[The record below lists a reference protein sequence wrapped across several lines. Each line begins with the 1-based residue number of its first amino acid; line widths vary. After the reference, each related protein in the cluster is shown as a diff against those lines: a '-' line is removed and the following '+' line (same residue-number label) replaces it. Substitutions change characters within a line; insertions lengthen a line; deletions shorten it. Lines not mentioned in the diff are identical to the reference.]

1 MFTIR
6 KEYMDKR
13 YNSPGR
19 RAIVA
24 GLMAATLLSNV
35 SGVAKYAYAETTPTA
50 QIKTTNVDLAK
61 LKLQKLNLNMNDYE
75 VIHKDPTTQINTFD
89 SSAYFSQPGN
99 GWAPTSIIQFSSQID
114 KSKDHIVIDNPVE
127 ILFKNTGYYFGRQT
141 NVRMKVNRVYY
152 DAIDYSGTSYAS
164 TSTRERRMSKPGDEV
179 MFAELDNAAGENGVV
194 QFTNYNFYTGEPN
207 AAPYVHPVQGSK
219 QNTLNSWYTMRAD
232 VTYTIEYADGTQ
244 ADMKLV
250 VPVGD
255 LDVISYVNKAKGDGA
270 GQNEMFELPNADAQ
284 ASKIIFN
291 RNFASRLTRPSD
303 NNGTMVINPPAN
315 SIGGNSLD
323 WMYNTTGATIRSR
336 SNSLTFTSGSADA
349 SGTDFGVYV
358 EHPAVDPVK
367 KVDKTR
373 IASYQ
378 DGKLVYTI
386 QSTIPK
392 VGTDVI
398 DDIDEFSIDDLLD
411 NRLKNVTVKGVY
423 VTDSEDADPSTA
435 DWRKLPPNKYTIDTT
450 GQKLKVNIDKSQL
463 GHKQVKVIF
472 ETDTLATD
480 LSADTSIIN
489 NQATVHT
496 DDVPSKSN
504 VTRTQPT
511 YKFDHEFVAED
522 GSQLPG
528 DVTTLTPGTTEDI
541 TPGTTVTPNLFTVP
555 DASKPDTSYKGYD
568 ASKVQVKDDAKN
580 GVWSFKS
587 WDKANETLD
596 HKNGHFIGTWAFT
609 PNAYAQTYKYVMSDG
624 STVPAEVNATLP
636 ARVGDLVDGTNVT
649 AANPLAP
656 AAENAMQPTDKGYD
670 ASKTQVKLPHG
681 YADFIGWDIPSA
693 TINRADV
700 LHTGTWEYHE
710 NLWGKSHE
718 FKSNTDKAL
727 PAGITAITPA
737 TVNDQYHDGDT
748 INADDFQIPA
758 ENVVSSTNPLYD
770 ASKVQYL
777 DEHGV
782 WTADD
787 AWDKSNVVVDHAD
800 THFVRGWTYQANSY
814 AKNHKFE
821 SVDGT
826 PLPTELTA
834 ITPASSNGYED
845 GTVLNADTFEVPAA
859 NKVDASDKLYQEG
872 KTQFRSNDGMGVWTA
887 EPAWD
892 KHDVTVDHAD
902 VTFTLKWSYS
912 EYKFGKQHKFVAE
925 DGSELP
931 QGIKDI
937 TPGNIENQY
946 KPNEVITADGF
957 EVPADKKPADGTEY
971 ADASKKQFVDTERDG
986 VWEFIGWDKD
996 NITVDHS
1003 DDNLFTGTWRFSPYH
1018 HKQTHEFVSGTDGK
1032 QLPEKILN
1040 MTPGE
1045 VDGLVTGNTAN
1056 PSTFTVADGDKTPD
1070 TNREYQVG
1078 KVQVVD
1084 GAGSWTFKSWD
1095 KDSETVNKTDVHF
1108 VGTWEYNEPSFG
1120 KTHKYVSETEGMEL
1134 PKVVTDTLP
1143 GNVTDAYK
1151 RGEVVNG
1158 DTIPNEVTDEDND
1171 GVWTTTGWKTKDVTI
1186 ENSDP
1191 EFVAGWTFK
1200 ANPHKATYEFVSG
1213 TPGKDLP
1220 KSIVDMTPTDPAD
1233 YTKGT
1238 EVPAKSEFEKT
1249 VKDEDNDGVW
1259 TFKSYDHD
1267 KQTVEK
1273 SDIKFVGTWEFTPNT
1288 YPVGYEFKSTD
1299 PKRELPKV
1307 VKDKLPKD
1315 DKTYITKTP
1324 VDAQKIPNDPV
1335 YDPELDIDWTFN
1347 KWDSSKKTI
1356 EREGIKFTGEWTP
1369 KQREYK
1375 VTYKFTSGTS
1385 GRELPKEVTDLLP
1398 KDNKIYVTGSKV
1410 KSNKPSKT
1418 EVKVDGG
1425 TWKFKEFPPELTI
1438 DKKDGEFAGEWVFEA
1453 DPEPAKPAAK
1463 PVPKTG
1469 DATTTAPV
1477 VGGITAIMTSILAF
1491 FGIKRKSDD

>member
-1 MFTIR
+1 
-6 KEYMDKR
+6 MDKR

-35 SGVAKYAYAETTPTA
+35 SGIVKSAYAETPNTA

-75 VIHKDPTTQINTFD
+75 VVHKDPTTQINTFD
-89 SSAYFSQPGN
+89 SSAYFSQPDN

-164 TSTRERRMSKPGDEV
+164 TSTRERRMNKPGDEV

-255 LDVISYVNKAKGDGA
+255 LDVINYVNKAKGDGA
-270 GQNEMFELPNADAQ
+270 GQNEMFELPNADSQ

-291 RNFASRLTRPSD
+291 RNFAARLTRPSD

-541 TPGTTVTPNLFTVP
+541 TPGTTVTPNLFAVP

-624 STVPAEVNATLP
+624 SAVPAEVNATLP
-636 ARVGDLVDGTNVT
+636 ARVGDLIDGTNVT

-656 AAENAMQPTDKGYD
+656 AAENVMQPTDKGYD
-670 ASKTQVKLPHG
+670 ATKTQVKLPHG
-681 YADFIGWDIPSA
+681 YADFISWDIPSA

-737 TVNDQYHDGDT
+737 TVSDQYHDGDT
-748 INADDFQIPA
+748 INADSFQIPA
-758 ENVVSSTNPLYD
+758 DRVVPSTNPLYD
-770 ASKVQYL
+770 ANKVQYL

-892 KHDVTVDHAD
+892 KHDVTVDHGD
-902 VTFTLKWSYS
+902 VTFTLKWSYT

-937 TPGNIENQY
+937 TPASVENQY

-1003 DDNLFTGTWRFSPYH
+1003 DDNLFTGTWKF
-1018 HKQTHEFVSGTDGK
+1018 
-1032 QLPEKILN
+1032 
-1040 MTPGE
+1040 
-1045 VDGLVTGNTAN
+1045 
-1056 PSTFTVADGDKTPD
+1056 
-1070 TNREYQVG
+1070 
-1078 KVQVVD
+1078 
-1084 GAGSWTFKSWD
+1084 
-1095 KDSETVNKTDVHF
+1095 
-1108 VGTWEYNEPSFG
+1108 
-1120 KTHKYVSETEGMEL
+1120 
-1134 PKVVTDTLP
+1134 
-1143 GNVTDAYK
+1143 
-1151 RGEVVNG
+1151 NG
-1158 DTIPNEVTDEDND
+1158 Y
-1171 GVWTTTGWKTKDVTI
+1171 
-1186 ENSDP
+1186 S
-1191 EFVAGWTFK
+1191 
-1200 ANPHKATYEFVSG
+1200 HKATYEFVSG
-1213 TPGKDLP
+1213 TPDKQLP
-1220 KSIVDMTPTDPAD
+1220 KSIVDITPTDPAK

-1238 EVPAKSEFEKT
+1238 EVHAKSEFEKT
-1249 VKDEDNDGVW
+1249 VKDEDNDGTW

-1347 KWDSSKKTI
+1347 KWDSPKKTI

-1375 VTYKFTSGTS
+1375 VTYKFTSGTP
-1385 GRELPKEVTDLLP
+1385 GKELPKEVTDLLP
-1398 KDNKIYVTGSKV
+1398 KDDKTYVTGSKV

-1453 DPEPAKPAAK
+1453 DPAPTPEPQKPAAK

-1477 VGGITAIMTSILAF
+1477 VGGIAAIMTSILAF
-1491 FGIKRKSDD
+1491 FGIKRKSDE

>member
-1 MFTIR
+1 
-6 KEYMDKR
+6 
-13 YNSPGR
+13 
-19 RAIVA
+19 
-24 GLMAATLLSNV
+24 
-35 SGVAKYAYAETTPTA
+35 
-50 QIKTTNVDLAK
+50 
-61 LKLQKLNLNMNDYE
+61 MNDYE
-75 VIHKDPTTQINTFD
+75 VVHKDPTTQINTFD

-152 DAIDYSGTSYAS
+152 DAIDYSGTSYAA

-194 QFTNYNFYTGEPN
+194 QFTNCNFYTGEPN

-270 GQNEMFELPNADAQ
+270 GQNEMFELPNADSQ

-291 RNFASRLTRPSD
+291 RNFAARLTRPSD

-541 TPGTTVTPNLFTVP
+541 TPGTIVTPNLFTVP

-624 STVPAEVNATLP
+624 SAVPAEVNATLP

-656 AAENAMQPTDKGYD
+656 AAENVMQPTDKGYD

-681 YADFIGWDIPSA
+681 YADFISWDIPTA

-727 PAGITAITPA
+727 PAGITAITPV

-748 INADDFQIPA
+748 INADTFQIPA
-758 ENVVSSTNPLYD
+758 ENVVPSTNPLYD
-770 ASKVQYL
+770 ANKVQYL

-787 AWDKSNVVVDHAD
+787 TWDKSNVVVDHAD

-826 PLPTELTA
+826 PLPGELTA

-859 NKVDASDKLYQEG
+859 NKVDVSDKLYQEG

-892 KHDVTVDHAD
+892 KHDVTVDHGD

-937 TPGNIENQY
+937 TPANVENQY
-946 KPNEVITADGF
+946 KHNEVITADGF

-986 VWEFIGWDKD
+986 VWEFVSWDKD

-1003 DDNLFTGTWRFSPYH
+1003 DDNLFTGTWKFMGYS
-1018 HKQTHEFVSGTDGK
+1018 
-1032 QLPEKILN
+1032 
-1040 MTPGE
+1040 
-1045 VDGLVTGNTAN
+1045 
-1056 PSTFTVADGDKTPD
+1056 
-1070 TNREYQVG
+1070 
-1078 KVQVVD
+1078 
-1084 GAGSWTFKSWD
+1084 
-1095 KDSETVNKTDVHF
+1095 
-1108 VGTWEYNEPSFG
+1108 
-1120 KTHKYVSETEGMEL
+1120 
-1134 PKVVTDTLP
+1134 
-1143 GNVTDAYK
+1143 
-1151 RGEVVNG
+1151 
-1158 DTIPNEVTDEDND
+1158 
-1171 GVWTTTGWKTKDVTI
+1171 
-1186 ENSDP
+1186 
-1191 EFVAGWTFK
+1191 
-1200 ANPHKATYEFVSG
+1200 HKATYEFVSG
-1213 TPGKDLP
+1213 TPGKELP
-1220 KSIVDMTPTDPAD
+1220 KSIVDMTPTDPAK

-1249 VKDEDNDGVW
+1249 VKDEDNDGTW

-1347 KWDSSKKTI
+1347 KWDSPKKTI

-1375 VTYKFTSGTS
+1375 VTYKFTSGTP
-1385 GRELPKEVTDLLP
+1385 GKELPKEVTDLLP
-1398 KDNKIYVTGSKV
+1398 KDDKTYVTGSKV

-1469 DATTTAPV
+1469 DATTVAPA
-1477 VGGITAIMTSILAF
+1477 VGGIAAIVTSILAF

>member
-1 MFTIR
+1 MKKNKFVFN
-6 KEYMDKR
+6 K
-13 YNSPGR
+13 
-19 RAIVA
+19 AVAA
-24 GLMAATLLSNV
+24 GLMLTSIVSPFVSNPATAHAAEPV
-35 SGVAKYAYAETTPTA
+35 
-50 QIKTTNVDLAK
+50 QIKTTNVDLSK
-61 LKLQKLNLNMNDYE
+61 LQLQKLNLNMNDYE
-75 VIHKDPTTQINTFD
+75 IVHQDPTTKINMFD
-89 SSAYFSQPGN
+89 VSSYHTQPDSA
-99 GWAPTSIIQFSSQID
+99 WAPFNIIQFSSQID
-114 KSKDHIVIDNPVE
+114 KSKDHIEIDNPVE
-127 ILFKNTGYYFGRQT
+127 ILFKNTGYYFGKQT
-141 NVRMKVNRVYY
+141 NVRVKVNKVYY
-152 DAIDYSGTSYAS
+152 DAIDYSGTSVADS
-164 TSTRERRMSKPGDEV
+164 STREKRMNKSENEV
-179 MFAELDNAAGENGVV
+179 TFATLDDSQSEGGLV
-194 QFTNYNFYTGEPN
+194 QFTNYSYYANETQTKQ
-207 AAPYVHPVQGSK
+207 YVKPKPGSK
-219 QNTLNSWYTMRAD
+219 QNTLSSWYTMRAD

-250 VPVGD
+250 MPVAD
-255 LDVISYVNKAKGDGA
+255 IDIINWVNKQKGAGS
-270 GQNEMFELPNADAQ
+270 GQNEMFGLPNASEQ
-284 ASKIIFN
+284 ASKVIFN
-291 RNFASRLTRPSD
+291 QGFWGRLTQPEN
-303 NNGTMVINPPAN
+303 NNGEMLVDPPVK
-315 SIGGNSLD
+315 SEGGNTSD
-323 WMYNTTGATIRSR
+323 WMYNTTGTTIRSR

-349 SGTDFGVYV
+349 SGTDFGVFV
-358 EHPAVDPVK
+358 EHPQSEPVK

-373 IASYQ
+373 IASYT
-378 DGKLVYTI
+378 DGTLEYTI
-386 QSTIPK
+386 QAAVPK

-398 DDIDEFSIDDLLD
+398 DAIDSFSIEDLLD
-411 NRLKNVTVKGVY
+411 NRLKDVEVKGVY
-423 VTDSEDADPSTA
+423 TTDSEDANPGVAEWT
-435 DWRKLPPNKYTIDTT
+435 KLSGTQYTIDTS
-450 GQKLKVNIDKSQL
+450 GNRLKVDINKRLL
-463 GHKQVKVIF
+463 GHKQFKVVFVVK
-472 ETDTLATD
+472 TQSHD
-480 LSADTSIIN
+480 LMADTSIIN
-489 NQATVHT
+489 NQAIGHS

-504 VTRTQPT
+504 VVRTQPT
-511 YKFDHEFVAED
+511 LMYDHEFKSED
-522 GSQLPG
+522 GSELPN
-528 DVTTLTPGTTEDI
+528 DVKTLTPASTEDI
-541 TPGTTVTPNLFTVP
+541 TPGTTVTPNLFSVP
-555 DASKPDTSYKGYD
+555 ETSKPNATYNGYD
-568 ASKVQVKDDAKN
+568 AGKVQVKDDVKN
-580 GVWSFKS
+580 GVWTFKS
-587 WDKANETLD
+587 WDKQSETLD
-596 HKNGHFIGTWAFT
+596 KKNGHFIGTWAFT

-624 STVPAEVNATLP
+624 SAVPAEVNATLP

-656 AAENAMQPTDKGYD
+656 AAENVMQSTDKGYD
-670 ASKTQVKLPHG
+670 ATKTQVKLPHG
-681 YADFIGWDIPSA
+681 YADFVNWDIPSA

-737 TVNDQYHDGDT
+737 TVSDQYHDGDT
-748 INADDFQIPA
+748 INADSFQIPA
-758 ENVVSSTNPLYD
+758 DHVVPATNPLYD
-770 ASKVQYL
+770 ANKVQYL

-859 NKVDASDKLYQEG
+859 NKVDANDKLYQEG

-892 KHDVTVDHAD
+892 KHDVTVDHGD
-902 VTFTLKWSYS
+902 VTFTLKWSYQ

-937 TPGNIENQY
+937 TPASVENQY
-946 KPNEVITADGF
+946 KHNEVITADSF

-1003 DDNLFTGTWRFSPYH
+1003 DDNLFTGAWKF
-1018 HKQTHEFVSGTDGK
+1018 
-1032 QLPEKILN
+1032 
-1040 MTPGE
+1040 
-1045 VDGLVTGNTAN
+1045 
-1056 PSTFTVADGDKTPD
+1056 
-1070 TNREYQVG
+1070 
-1078 KVQVVD
+1078 
-1084 GAGSWTFKSWD
+1084 
-1095 KDSETVNKTDVHF
+1095 
-1108 VGTWEYNEPSFG
+1108 
-1120 KTHKYVSETEGMEL
+1120 
-1134 PKVVTDTLP
+1134 
-1143 GNVTDAYK
+1143 
-1151 RGEVVNG
+1151 NG
-1158 DTIPNEVTDEDND
+1158 Y
-1171 GVWTTTGWKTKDVTI
+1171 
-1186 ENSDP
+1186 S
-1191 EFVAGWTFK
+1191 
-1200 ANPHKATYEFVSG
+1200 HKATYEFVSG
-1213 TPGKDLP
+1213 TPDKQLP
-1220 KSIVDMTPTDPAD
+1220 KSIVDMTPTDQAK

-1249 VKDEDNDGVW
+1249 VKDEDNDGTW

-1288 YPVGYEFKSTD
+1288 YPVGYEFKSSD

-1347 KWDSSKKTI
+1347 KWDSPKKTI

-1375 VTYKFTSGTS
+1375 VTYKFTSGTP
-1385 GRELPKEVTDLLP
+1385 GKELPKEVTELLP
-1398 KDNKIYVTGSKV
+1398 KDDKTYVTGSKV

-1453 DPEPAKPAAK
+1453 DPAPTPEPQK
-1463 PVPKTG
+1463 PVPATG
-1469 DATTTAPV
+1469 QEEVSPFGIA
-1477 VGGITAIMTSILAF
+1477 GGVAAIAAAALAF
-1491 FGIKRKSDD
+1491 IGYKRSKRDDDIEK

>member
-35 SGVAKYAYAETTPTA
+35 SGIVKSAYAETSNTA

-255 LDVISYVNKAKGDGA
+255 LDVINYVNKAKGDGA
-270 GQNEMFELPNADAQ
+270 GQNEMFELPNADSQ

-291 RNFASRLTRPSD
+291 RNFAARLTHPSD
-303 NNGTMVINPPAN
+303 NNGTMVVNPPAN
-315 SIGGNSLD
+315 STGGNSLD
-323 WMYNTTGATIRSR
+323 WMYNTTGVTIRSR

-435 DWRKLPPNKYTIDTT
+435 DWQKLPPNKYTIDTT

-522 GSQLPG
+522 GSQLPS
-528 DVTTLTPGTTEDI
+528 DITTLTPGTTEDI

-624 STVPAEVNATLP
+624 SAVPAEVNATLP

-656 AAENAMQPTDKGYD
+656 AAENVMQPTDKGYD
-670 ASKTQVKLPHG
+670 ATKTQVKLPHG

-737 TVNDQYHDGDT
+737 TVSDQYHDGDT

-758 ENVVSSTNPLYD
+758 ENVVPSTNPLYD
-770 ASKVQYL
+770 ANKAQYL

-826 PLPTELTA
+826 PLPGELTA

-887 EPAWD
+887 EPVWD

-937 TPGNIENQY
+937 TPANVENQY

-986 VWEFIGWDKD
+986 VWEFVNWDKD

-1003 DDNLFTGTWRFSPYH
+1003 DDNLFTGTWKF
-1018 HKQTHEFVSGTDGK
+1018 
-1032 QLPEKILN
+1032 
-1040 MTPGE
+1040 
-1045 VDGLVTGNTAN
+1045 
-1056 PSTFTVADGDKTPD
+1056 
-1070 TNREYQVG
+1070 
-1078 KVQVVD
+1078 
-1084 GAGSWTFKSWD
+1084 
-1095 KDSETVNKTDVHF
+1095 
-1108 VGTWEYNEPSFG
+1108 
-1120 KTHKYVSETEGMEL
+1120 
-1134 PKVVTDTLP
+1134 
-1143 GNVTDAYK
+1143 
-1151 RGEVVNG
+1151 NG
-1158 DTIPNEVTDEDND
+1158 Y
-1171 GVWTTTGWKTKDVTI
+1171 
-1186 ENSDP
+1186 S
-1191 EFVAGWTFK
+1191 
-1200 ANPHKATYEFVSG
+1200 HKATYEFVSG
-1213 TPGKDLP
+1213 TPGKELP
-1220 KSIVDMTPTDPAD
+1220 KSIVDMTPTDPAK

-1238 EVPAKSEFEKT
+1238 EVSAKSEFEKT
-1249 VKDEDNDGVW
+1249 VKDEDNDGTW

-1347 KWDSSKKTI
+1347 KWDSPKKTI

-1375 VTYKFTSGTS
+1375 VTYKFTSGTP
-1385 GRELPKEVTDLLP
+1385 GKELPKEVTDLLP
-1398 KDNKIYVTGSKV
+1398 KDDKTYVTGSKV
-1410 KSNKPSKT
+1410 KSNTPSKT

-1453 DPEPAKPAAK
+1453 DPAPTPEPQKPAAK

-1469 DATTTAPV
+1469 DATTVAPA
-1477 VGGITAIMTSILAF
+1477 VGGIAAIVTSILAF
-1491 FGIKRKSDD
+1491 FGIKRKSDE

>member
-1 MFTIR
+1 
-6 KEYMDKR
+6 MDKR

-35 SGVAKYAYAETTPTA
+35 SGIAKYAYAETPTAA

-75 VIHKDPTTQINTFD
+75 VVHKDPTTQINTFD

-255 LDVISYVNKAKGDGA
+255 LDVINSVNKLKGDGA
-270 GQNEMFELPNADAQ
+270 GQNEMFELPNADSQ

-291 RNFASRLTRPSD
+291 RNFAARLTRPSD
-303 NNGTMVINPPAN
+303 NNGTMVVNPPAN
-315 SIGGNSLD
+315 STGGNSLD
-323 WMYNTTGATIRSR
+323 WMYNTTGTTIRSR

-528 DVTTLTPGTTEDI
+528 DITTLTPGTTEDI

-624 STVPAEVNATLP
+624 SAVPAEVNATLP
-636 ARVGDLVDGTNVT
+636 ARVGDLIDGTNVT

-656 AAENAMQPTDKGYD
+656 AAENVMQSTDKGYD
-670 ASKTQVKLPHG
+670 ATKTQVKLPHG

-737 TVNDQYHDGDT
+737 TVSDQYHDGDT
-748 INADDFQIPA
+748 INADSFQIPA
-758 ENVVSSTNPLYD
+758 ENVVPSTNPLYD
-770 ASKVQYL
+770 ANKVQYL

-787 AWDKSNVVVDHAD
+787 AWDKSNVIVDHAD

-834 ITPASSNGYED
+834 ITPASSSGYED

-892 KHDVTVDHAD
+892 KKDVTVDHGD
-902 VTFTLKWSYS
+902 VTFTLKWSYQ

-937 TPGNIENQY
+937 TPASVENQY

-957 EVPADKKPADGTEY
+957 EVPADKVPVAGTEY

-1003 DDNLFTGTWRFSPYH
+1003 DDNLFTGTWKF
-1018 HKQTHEFVSGTDGK
+1018 
-1032 QLPEKILN
+1032 
-1040 MTPGE
+1040 
-1045 VDGLVTGNTAN
+1045 
-1056 PSTFTVADGDKTPD
+1056 
-1070 TNREYQVG
+1070 
-1078 KVQVVD
+1078 
-1084 GAGSWTFKSWD
+1084 
-1095 KDSETVNKTDVHF
+1095 
-1108 VGTWEYNEPSFG
+1108 
-1120 KTHKYVSETEGMEL
+1120 
-1134 PKVVTDTLP
+1134 
-1143 GNVTDAYK
+1143 
-1151 RGEVVNG
+1151 NG
-1158 DTIPNEVTDEDND
+1158 Y
-1171 GVWTTTGWKTKDVTI
+1171 
-1186 ENSDP
+1186 S
-1191 EFVAGWTFK
+1191 
-1200 ANPHKATYEFVSG
+1200 HKATYEFVSG

-1220 KSIVDMTPTDPAD
+1220 KSIVDMTPTDPAK

-1249 VKDEDNDGVW
+1249 VKDEDNDGTW

-1315 DKTYITKTP
+1315 DKTYITKTS

-1347 KWDSSKKTI
+1347 KWDSPKKTI

-1375 VTYKFTSGTS
+1375 VTYKFTSGTP
-1385 GRELPKEVTDLLP
+1385 GKELPKEVTDLLP
-1398 KDNKIYVTGSKV
+1398 KDDKTYVTGSKV

-1453 DPEPAKPAAK
+1453 DPAPTPEPQKPAAK

-1477 VGGITAIMTSILAF
+1477 VGGIAAIMTSILAF

>member
-1 MFTIR
+1 MFTNR

-35 SGVAKYAYAETTPTA
+35 SGIVKSAYAETPNTA

-75 VIHKDPTTQINTFD
+75 VVHKDPTTQINTFD

-194 QFTNYNFYTGEPN
+194 QFTNYNFYTSEPN
-207 AAPYVHPVQGSK
+207 SAPYVHPVQGSK

-255 LDVISYVNKAKGDGA
+255 LDVINSVNKLKGDGA
-270 GQNEMFELPNADAQ
+270 GQNEMFELPNADSQ

-291 RNFASRLTRPSD
+291 RNFAARLTRPSD
-303 NNGTMVINPPAN
+303 NNGTMVVNPPAN
-315 SIGGNSLD
+315 STGGNSLD
-323 WMYNTTGATIRSR
+323 WMYNTTGTTIRSR

-472 ETDTLATD
+472 ETDTFATD

-624 STVPAEVNATLP
+624 SAVPAEVNATLP
-636 ARVGDLVDGTNVT
+636 ARVGDLIDGTNVT

-656 AAENAMQPTDKGYD
+656 AAENVMQPTDKGYD
-670 ASKTQVKLPHG
+670 ATKTQVKLPHG
-681 YADFIGWDIPSA
+681 YADFVNWDIPSA

-758 ENVVSSTNPLYD
+758 ENVVPSTNPLYD
-770 ASKVQYL
+770 ANKVQYL

-892 KHDVTVDHAD
+892 KHDVTVDHGD

-937 TPGNIENQY
+937 TPASVENQY

-957 EVPADKKPADGTEY
+957 EVPADKVPAAGTEY

-986 VWEFIGWDKD
+986 VWEFISWDKD

-1003 DDNLFTGTWRFSPYH
+1003 DDNLFTGTWKFMGYS
-1018 HKQTHEFVSGTDGK
+1018 
-1032 QLPEKILN
+1032 
-1040 MTPGE
+1040 
-1045 VDGLVTGNTAN
+1045 
-1056 PSTFTVADGDKTPD
+1056 
-1070 TNREYQVG
+1070 
-1078 KVQVVD
+1078 
-1084 GAGSWTFKSWD
+1084 
-1095 KDSETVNKTDVHF
+1095 
-1108 VGTWEYNEPSFG
+1108 
-1120 KTHKYVSETEGMEL
+1120 
-1134 PKVVTDTLP
+1134 
-1143 GNVTDAYK
+1143 
-1151 RGEVVNG
+1151 
-1158 DTIPNEVTDEDND
+1158 
-1171 GVWTTTGWKTKDVTI
+1171 
-1186 ENSDP
+1186 
-1191 EFVAGWTFK
+1191 
-1200 ANPHKATYEFVSG
+1200 HKATYEFVSG
-1213 TPGKDLP
+1213 TPGKELP
-1220 KSIVDMTPTDPAD
+1220 KSIVDMTPTDSAK

-1249 VKDEDNDGVW
+1249 VKDDENDGTW

-1347 KWDSSKKTI
+1347 KWDSPKKTI

-1375 VTYKFTSGTS
+1375 VTYKFTSGTP
-1385 GRELPKEVTDLLP
+1385 GKELPKEVTDLLP
-1398 KDNKIYVTGSKV
+1398 KDDKTYVTGSKV

-1453 DPEPAKPAAK
+1453 DPTPTPEPQKPAAK

-1469 DATTTAPV
+1469 DATTAAPV
-1477 VGGITAIMTSILAF
+1477 VGGIAAIMTSILAF

>member
-1 MFTIR
+1 
-6 KEYMDKR
+6 MDKR

-35 SGVAKYAYAETTPTA
+35 SGIVKSAYAETPTTA

-75 VIHKDPTTQINTFD
+75 VVHKDPTTQINTFD

-284 ASKIIFN
+284 AAKIIFN
-291 RNFASRLTRPSD
+291 RNFAARLTRPSD

-315 SIGGNSLD
+315 STGGNSLD
-323 WMYNTTGATIRSR
+323 WMYNTTGTTIRSR

-450 GQKLKVNIDKSQL
+450 GRKLKVNIDKSQL

-624 STVPAEVNATLP
+624 SAVPAEVNATLP

-656 AAENAMQPTDKGYD
+656 AAENVMQPTDKGYD

-681 YADFIGWDIPSA
+681 YANFISWDIPSA

-727 PAGITAITPA
+727 PAGITALTPA

-748 INADDFQIPA
+748 INADEFQIPT
-758 ENVVSSTNPLYD
+758 ENVVLSTNPLYD
-770 ASKVQYL
+770 ANKVQYL

-859 NKVDASDKLYQEG
+859 NKVDARDKLYQEG

-887 EPAWD
+887 ELAWD
-892 KHDVTVDHAD
+892 KHDVTVDHGD
-902 VTFTLKWSYS
+902 VTFTLKWSYA

-937 TPGNIENQY
+937 TPASVENQY

-957 EVPADKKPADGTEY
+957 EVPADKKPVDGTEY

-986 VWEFIGWDKD
+986 VWGFVSWDKD

-1003 DDNLFTGTWRFSPYH
+1003 DDNLFTGTWKFMGYS
-1018 HKQTHEFVSGTDGK
+1018 
-1032 QLPEKILN
+1032 
-1040 MTPGE
+1040 
-1045 VDGLVTGNTAN
+1045 
-1056 PSTFTVADGDKTPD
+1056 
-1070 TNREYQVG
+1070 
-1078 KVQVVD
+1078 
-1084 GAGSWTFKSWD
+1084 
-1095 KDSETVNKTDVHF
+1095 
-1108 VGTWEYNEPSFG
+1108 
-1120 KTHKYVSETEGMEL
+1120 
-1134 PKVVTDTLP
+1134 
-1143 GNVTDAYK
+1143 
-1151 RGEVVNG
+1151 
-1158 DTIPNEVTDEDND
+1158 
-1171 GVWTTTGWKTKDVTI
+1171 
-1186 ENSDP
+1186 
-1191 EFVAGWTFK
+1191 
-1200 ANPHKATYEFVSG
+1200 HKATYEFVSG
-1213 TPGKDLP
+1213 TPGKELP
-1220 KSIVDMTPTDPAD
+1220 KSIVDMTPTDPAK

-1249 VKDEDNDGVW
+1249 VKDEDNDGTW

-1347 KWDSSKKTI
+1347 KWDSPKKTI

-1375 VTYKFTSGTS
+1375 VTYKFTSGTP
-1385 GRELPKEVTDLLP
+1385 GKELPKEVTDLLP
-1398 KDNKIYVTGSKV
+1398 KDDKTYVTGSKV

-1453 DPEPAKPAAK
+1453 DPAPTPEPQKPAAK

-1469 DATTTAPV
+1469 DATTVAPV
-1477 VGGITAIMTSILAF
+1477 VGGIAAIMTSILAF
-1491 FGIKRKSDD
+1491 FGIKHKSDD

>member
-1 MFTIR
+1 
-6 KEYMDKR
+6 MDKR

-35 SGVAKYAYAETTPTA
+35 SGIVKSAYAETPNTA

-270 GQNEMFELPNADAQ
+270 GQNEMFELPNADSQ

-291 RNFASRLTRPSD
+291 RNFAARLTRPSD

-555 DASKPDTSYKGYD
+555 DTSKPDTSYKGYD

-624 STVPAEVNATLP
+624 SAVPAEVNATLP
-636 ARVGDLVDGTNVT
+636 ARVGDLIDGTNVT

-656 AAENAMQPTDKGYD
+656 AAENVMQPTDKGYD

-681 YADFIGWDIPSA
+681 YADFISWDIPSA

-727 PAGITAITPA
+727 PAGITALTPA

-748 INADDFQIPA
+748 INADEFQIPA
-758 ENVVSSTNPLYD
+758 ENVVPSTNPLYD
-770 ASKVQYL
+770 ANKVQYL

-892 KHDVTVDHAD
+892 KHDVTVDHGD
-902 VTFTLKWSYS
+902 VTFTLKWSYQ

-931 QGIKDI
+931 RGIKDI
-937 TPGNIENQY
+937 TPANIENQY

-1003 DDNLFTGTWRFSPYH
+1003 DDNLFTGTWKFMGYS
-1018 HKQTHEFVSGTDGK
+1018 
-1032 QLPEKILN
+1032 
-1040 MTPGE
+1040 
-1045 VDGLVTGNTAN
+1045 
-1056 PSTFTVADGDKTPD
+1056 
-1070 TNREYQVG
+1070 
-1078 KVQVVD
+1078 
-1084 GAGSWTFKSWD
+1084 
-1095 KDSETVNKTDVHF
+1095 
-1108 VGTWEYNEPSFG
+1108 
-1120 KTHKYVSETEGMEL
+1120 
-1134 PKVVTDTLP
+1134 
-1143 GNVTDAYK
+1143 
-1151 RGEVVNG
+1151 
-1158 DTIPNEVTDEDND
+1158 
-1171 GVWTTTGWKTKDVTI
+1171 
-1186 ENSDP
+1186 
-1191 EFVAGWTFK
+1191 
-1200 ANPHKATYEFVSG
+1200 HKATYEFVSG
-1213 TPGKDLP
+1213 TPGKELP
-1220 KSIVDMTPTDPAD
+1220 KSIVDMTPTDTAK

-1249 VKDEDNDGVW
+1249 VKDEDNDGTW

-1288 YPVGYEFKSTD
+1288 YPVGYEFKSSD

-1347 KWDSSKKTI
+1347 KWDSPKKTI

-1375 VTYKFTSGTS
+1375 VTYKFTSGTP
-1385 GRELPKEVTDLLP
+1385 GKELPKEVTDLLP
-1398 KDNKIYVTGSKV
+1398 KDDKTYVTGSKV
-1410 KSNKPSKT
+1410 KSNKPTKT

-1453 DPEPAKPAAK
+1453 DPAPTPEPQKPAAK

-1469 DATTTAPV
+1469 DATTVAPA
-1477 VGGITAIMTSILAF
+1477 VGGIAAIVTSILAF
-1491 FGIKRKSDD
+1491 FGIKHKSDD

>member
-1 MFTIR
+1 
-6 KEYMDKR
+6 MDKR

-35 SGVAKYAYAETTPTA
+35 SGIVKSAYAETPNTA

-89 SSAYFSQPGN
+89 SSAYFSQPDN

-270 GQNEMFELPNADAQ
+270 GQNEMFELPNADSQ

-291 RNFASRLTRPSD
+291 RNFAARLTRPSD

-386 QSTIPK
+386 QSTIPR

-555 DASKPDTSYKGYD
+555 DALKPDTSYKGYD

-624 STVPAEVNATLP
+624 SAVPAEVNATLP

-656 AAENAMQPTDKGYD
+656 AAENVMQPTDKGYD
-670 ASKTQVKLPHG
+670 ATKTQVKLPHG
-681 YADFIGWDIPSA
+681 YANFISWDIPSA

-718 FKSNTDKAL
+718 FKSNTDKVL
-727 PAGITAITPA
+727 PAGITALTPA

-748 INADDFQIPA
+748 INADEFQIPA
-758 ENVVSSTNPLYD
+758 ENVVPSTNPLYD
-770 ASKVQYL
+770 ANKVQYL

-845 GTVLNADTFEVPAA
+845 GTVLNADTFEIPAA

-902 VTFTLKWSYS
+902 VTFTLKWSYT

-937 TPGNIENQY
+937 TPASVENQY

-957 EVPADKKPADGTEY
+957 EVPADKVPAAGTEY

-986 VWEFIGWDKD
+986 VWEFVSWDKD

-1003 DDNLFTGTWRFSPYH
+1003 DDNLFTGTWKFMGYS
-1018 HKQTHEFVSGTDGK
+1018 
-1032 QLPEKILN
+1032 
-1040 MTPGE
+1040 
-1045 VDGLVTGNTAN
+1045 
-1056 PSTFTVADGDKTPD
+1056 
-1070 TNREYQVG
+1070 
-1078 KVQVVD
+1078 
-1084 GAGSWTFKSWD
+1084 
-1095 KDSETVNKTDVHF
+1095 
-1108 VGTWEYNEPSFG
+1108 
-1120 KTHKYVSETEGMEL
+1120 
-1134 PKVVTDTLP
+1134 
-1143 GNVTDAYK
+1143 
-1151 RGEVVNG
+1151 
-1158 DTIPNEVTDEDND
+1158 
-1171 GVWTTTGWKTKDVTI
+1171 
-1186 ENSDP
+1186 
-1191 EFVAGWTFK
+1191 
-1200 ANPHKATYEFVSG
+1200 HKATYEFVSG
-1213 TPGKDLP
+1213 TPGKELP
-1220 KSIVDMTPTDPAD
+1220 KSIVDMTPTDPTK

-1249 VKDEDNDGVW
+1249 VKDEDNDGTW

-1347 KWDSSKKTI
+1347 KWDSPKKTI

-1375 VTYKFTSGTS
+1375 VTYKFTSGTP
-1385 GRELPKEVTDLLP
+1385 GKELPKEVTDLLP
-1398 KDNKIYVTGSKV
+1398 KDDKTYVTGSKV
-1410 KSNKPSKT
+1410 KSNAPSKT

-1453 DPEPAKPAAK
+1453 DPEPAKPATK

-1469 DATTTAPV
+1469 DATTVAPV
-1477 VGGITAIMTSILAF
+1477 VGGIAAIMTSILAF

>member
-13 YNSPGR
+13 YSSPGR

-35 SGVAKYAYAETTPTA
+35 SGIVKFAYAETPTTA

-75 VIHKDPTTQINTFD
+75 VVHKDPTTQINTFD

-164 TSTRERRMSKPGDEV
+164 TSTHERRMSKPGDEV

-255 LDVISYVNKAKGDGA
+255 LDVINSVNKLKGDGA
-270 GQNEMFELPNADAQ
+270 GQNEMFELPNADSQ

-291 RNFASRLTRPSD
+291 RNFAARLTRPSD
-303 NNGTMVINPPAN
+303 NNGTMVVNPPAN
-315 SIGGNSLD
+315 STGGNSLD
-323 WMYNTTGATIRSR
+323 WMYNTTGTTIRSR

-504 VTRTQPT
+504 VTHTQPT

-624 STVPAEVNATLP
+624 GAVPAEVNATLP

-656 AAENAMQPTDKGYD
+656 AAENVMQPTDKGYD

-681 YADFIGWDIPSA
+681 YADFISWDIPSA

-758 ENVVSSTNPLYD
+758 DHVVLSTNPLYD
-770 ASKVQYL
+770 ANKVQYL

-859 NKVDASDKLYQEG
+859 NKVDTSDKLYQEG

-892 KHDVTVDHAD
+892 KHDVTVDHGD
-902 VTFTLKWSYS
+902 VTFTLKWSYQ

-937 TPGNIENQY
+937 TPANVENQY
-946 KPNEVITADGF
+946 KHNEVITADSF

-1003 DDNLFTGTWRFSPYH
+1003 DDNLFTGTWKFMGYS
-1018 HKQTHEFVSGTDGK
+1018 
-1032 QLPEKILN
+1032 
-1040 MTPGE
+1040 
-1045 VDGLVTGNTAN
+1045 
-1056 PSTFTVADGDKTPD
+1056 
-1070 TNREYQVG
+1070 
-1078 KVQVVD
+1078 
-1084 GAGSWTFKSWD
+1084 
-1095 KDSETVNKTDVHF
+1095 
-1108 VGTWEYNEPSFG
+1108 
-1120 KTHKYVSETEGMEL
+1120 
-1134 PKVVTDTLP
+1134 
-1143 GNVTDAYK
+1143 
-1151 RGEVVNG
+1151 
-1158 DTIPNEVTDEDND
+1158 
-1171 GVWTTTGWKTKDVTI
+1171 
-1186 ENSDP
+1186 
-1191 EFVAGWTFK
+1191 
-1200 ANPHKATYEFVSG
+1200 HKATYEFVSG
-1213 TPGKDLP
+1213 TPGKELP
-1220 KSIVDMTPTDPAD
+1220 KSIVDMTPTDPAE

-1249 VKDEDNDGVW
+1249 VKDEDNDGTW
-1259 TFKSYDHD
+1259 TFKSYDHN

-1347 KWDSSKKTI
+1347 KWDSPKKTI

-1375 VTYKFTSGTS
+1375 VTYKFTSGTP
-1385 GRELPKEVTDLLP
+1385 GKELPKEVTDLLP
-1398 KDNKIYVTGSKV
+1398 KDDKTYVTGSKV

-1453 DPEPAKPAAK
+1453 DPAPTPEPQKPAAK

-1477 VGGITAIMTSILAF
+1477 VGGIAAIMTSILAF

>member
-35 SGVAKYAYAETTPTA
+35 SGIVKSAYAETPNTA

-75 VIHKDPTTQINTFD
+75 VVHKDPTTQINTFD
-89 SSAYFSQPGN
+89 SSAYFSQPNN

-141 NVRMKVNRVYY
+141 NVRMRVNRVYY

-179 MFAELDNAAGENGVV
+179 MFAELDNAAAENGVV
-194 QFTNYNFYTGEPN
+194 QFTNYNLYTGNPN

-270 GQNEMFELPNADAQ
+270 GQNEMFELPNADSQ

-291 RNFASRLTRPSD
+291 RNFAARLTRPSD

-315 SIGGNSLD
+315 SIGGNGLD

-435 DWRKLPPNKYTIDTT
+435 DWRKLPPNKYTVDTT

-463 GHKQVKVIF
+463 GYKQVKVIF

-624 STVPAEVNATLP
+624 SAVPAEVNATLP
-636 ARVGDLVDGTNVT
+636 ARVGDLIDGTNVT

-656 AAENAMQPTDKGYD
+656 AAENVMQPADKGYD
-670 ASKTQVKLPHG
+670 ATKTQVKLPHG

-727 PAGITAITPA
+727 PAGITALTPA

-748 INADDFQIPA
+748 INADSFQIPA
-758 ENVVSSTNPLYD
+758 ENVVPSTNPLYD

-834 ITPASSNGYED
+834 ITPASSSGYED

-872 KTQFRSNDGMGVWTA
+872 KTQFRSNDGMGVWSA

-892 KHDVTVDHAD
+892 KHDVTVDHGD
-902 VTFTLKWSYS
+902 VTFTLKWSYT

-931 QGIKDI
+931 RGIKDI
-937 TPGNIENQY
+937 TPASVENQY

-986 VWEFIGWDKD
+986 VWEFVGWDKD

-1003 DDNLFTGTWRFSPYH
+1003 DDNLFTGTWKFMGYS
-1018 HKQTHEFVSGTDGK
+1018 
-1032 QLPEKILN
+1032 
-1040 MTPGE
+1040 
-1045 VDGLVTGNTAN
+1045 
-1056 PSTFTVADGDKTPD
+1056 
-1070 TNREYQVG
+1070 
-1078 KVQVVD
+1078 
-1084 GAGSWTFKSWD
+1084 
-1095 KDSETVNKTDVHF
+1095 
-1108 VGTWEYNEPSFG
+1108 
-1120 KTHKYVSETEGMEL
+1120 
-1134 PKVVTDTLP
+1134 
-1143 GNVTDAYK
+1143 
-1151 RGEVVNG
+1151 
-1158 DTIPNEVTDEDND
+1158 
-1171 GVWTTTGWKTKDVTI
+1171 
-1186 ENSDP
+1186 
-1191 EFVAGWTFK
+1191 
-1200 ANPHKATYEFVSG
+1200 HKATYEFVSG
-1213 TPGKDLP
+1213 TPGKELP
-1220 KSIVDMTPTDPAD
+1220 KSIVDMTPTDPAK
-1233 YTKGT
+1233 YTRGA

-1249 VKDEDNDGVW
+1249 VKDEDNDGTW

-1347 KWDSSKKTI
+1347 KWDSPKKTI

-1375 VTYKFTSGTS
+1375 VTYKFTSGTP
-1385 GRELPKEVTDLLP
+1385 GKELPKEVTDLLP
-1398 KDNKIYVTGSKV
+1398 KDDKTYVTGSKV
-1410 KSNKPSKT
+1410 TSNKPSKT

-1453 DPEPAKPAAK
+1453 DPAPTPESAKPAAK

-1477 VGGITAIMTSILAF
+1477 VGGIAAIMTSILAF

>member
-1 MFTIR
+1 MKNKFVFN
-6 KEYMDKR
+6 K
-13 YNSPGR
+13 
-19 RAIVA
+19 AVAA
-24 GLMAATLLSNV
+24 GLMLTSIVSPFVTNPATAHAAEPV
-35 SGVAKYAYAETTPTA
+35 
-50 QIKTTNVDLAK
+50 QIKTTNVDLSK
-61 LKLQKLNLNMNDYE
+61 LQLQKLNLNMNDYE
-75 VIHKDPTTQINTFD
+75 IVHQDPTTKINMFD
-89 SSAYFSQPGN
+89 MSSYHTQPDSAWTPFN
-99 GWAPTSIIQFSSQID
+99 IIQFSSQID
-114 KSKDHIVIDNPVE
+114 KSKDHIEIDNPVE
-127 ILFKNTGYYFGRQT
+127 ILFKNTGYYFGKQT
-141 NVRMKVNRVYY
+141 NVRVKVNKVYY
-152 DAIDYSGTSYAS
+152 DAVDYSGTSWAS
-164 TSTRERRMSKPGDEV
+164 KGSREARMNAPQNEV
-179 MFAELDNAAGENGVV
+179 MFAELDDAAAETGLM
-194 QFTNYNFYTGEPN
+194 QFTNYNFYTTEPN
-207 AAPYVHPVQGSK
+207 FAPYTHAKPGSS
-219 QNTLNSWYTMRAD
+219 QNALMSMYTMRAD

-250 VPVGD
+250 MPVAD
-255 LDVISYVNKAKGDGA
+255 IDVINWATKAGSSA
-270 GQNEMFELPNADAQ
+270 TNQNEMFGLPNASEQ
-284 ASKIIFN
+284 ASKVIFN
-291 RNFASRLTRPSD
+291 QGFGGRLTTPES
-303 NNGTMVINPPAN
+303 NNGNMLVDPPKG
-315 SIGGNSLD
+315 SVGGNTND
-323 WMYNTTGATIRSR
+323 WMYNTTGTTIRSR

-349 SGTDFGVYV
+349 SGTDFGVFV
-358 EHPAVDPVK
+358 EHPQSEPVK

-373 IASYQ
+373 IASYT
-378 DGKLVYTI
+378 DGTLEYTI
-386 QSTIPK
+386 QAAVPK

-398 DDIDEFSIDDLLD
+398 DAIDSFSIEDLLD
-411 NRLKNVTVKGVY
+411 NRLKDVEVKDVY
-423 VTDSEDADPSTA
+423 TTDSEDVNPGIAEWT
-435 DWRKLPPNKYTIDTT
+435 KLSGAQYTIDTS
-450 GQKLKVNIDKSQL
+450 GNRLKVDINKRLL
-463 GHKQVKVIF
+463 GHKQFKVVFVVK
-472 ETDTLATD
+472 TQSHD
-480 LSADTSIIN
+480 LMADTSIIN
-489 NQATVHT
+489 NQAISHS

-504 VTRTQPT
+504 VVRTQPT
-511 YKFDHEFVAED
+511 LMYDHEFKSED
-522 GSQLPG
+522 GSELPQ
-528 DVTTLTPGTTEDI
+528 DVKTLTPASTEDI
-541 TPGTTVTPNLFTVP
+541 TPGTTVTPNLFSVP
-555 DASKPDTSYKGYD
+555 EASKPNVTYNGYD
-568 ASKVQVKDDAKN
+568 AGKVQVKDDAKN

-587 WDKANETLD
+587 WDKANETLEK
-596 HKNGHFIGTWAFT
+596 KNGHFIGTWAFT

-624 STVPAEVNATLP
+624 SAVPAEVNATLP

-656 AAENAMQPTDKGYD
+656 AAENVMQPTDKGYD
-670 ASKTQVKLPHG
+670 ATKTQVKLPHG
-681 YADFIGWDIPSA
+681 YANFISWDIPSA

-718 FKSNTDKAL
+718 FKSNTNKAL

-737 TVNDQYHDGDT
+737 TVTDQYHDGDT
-748 INADDFQIPA
+748 INADSFQIPA
-758 ENVVSSTNPLYD
+758 ENVVPTTNPLYD
-770 ASKVQYL
+770 ANKVQYL

-859 NKVDASDKLYQEG
+859 NKVDASDKFYQEG

-892 KHDVTVDHAD
+892 KHDVTVDHGD
-902 VTFTLKWSYS
+902 VTFTLKWSYT

-937 TPGNIENQY
+937 TPASVENQY

-1003 DDNLFTGTWRFSPYH
+1003 DDNLFTGTWKF
-1018 HKQTHEFVSGTDGK
+1018 
-1032 QLPEKILN
+1032 
-1040 MTPGE
+1040 
-1045 VDGLVTGNTAN
+1045 
-1056 PSTFTVADGDKTPD
+1056 
-1070 TNREYQVG
+1070 
-1078 KVQVVD
+1078 
-1084 GAGSWTFKSWD
+1084 
-1095 KDSETVNKTDVHF
+1095 
-1108 VGTWEYNEPSFG
+1108 
-1120 KTHKYVSETEGMEL
+1120 
-1134 PKVVTDTLP
+1134 
-1143 GNVTDAYK
+1143 
-1151 RGEVVNG
+1151 NG
-1158 DTIPNEVTDEDND
+1158 Y
-1171 GVWTTTGWKTKDVTI
+1171 
-1186 ENSDP
+1186 S
-1191 EFVAGWTFK
+1191 
-1200 ANPHKATYEFVSG
+1200 HKATYEFVSG
-1213 TPGKDLP
+1213 TPGKELP
-1220 KSIVDMTPTDPAD
+1220 KSIVDMTPTDPAK

-1249 VKDEDNDGVW
+1249 VKDEDNDGTW

-1273 SDIKFVGTWEFTPNT
+1273 FDIKFVGTWEFTPNT

-1347 KWDSSKKTI
+1347 KWDSPKKTI

-1369 KQREYK
+1369 KQRDYK
-1375 VTYKFTSGTS
+1375 VTYKFTSGTP
-1385 GRELPKEVTDLLP
+1385 GKELPKEVTDLLP
-1398 KDNKIYVTGSKV
+1398 KDDKTYVTGSKV
-1410 KSNKPSKT
+1410 KSKVPSKT

-1453 DPEPAKPAAK
+1453 DPAPTPEPQK
-1463 PVPKTG
+1463 PVPATG
-1469 DATTTAPV
+1469 QEEVSPFGIA
-1477 VGGITAIMTSILAF
+1477 GGIAAIAAAALAF
-1491 FGIKRKSDD
+1491 IGYKRSKRDDDIEK

>member
-1 MFTIR
+1 
-6 KEYMDKR
+6 MDKR
-13 YNSPGR
+13 YNSHGR

-35 SGVAKYAYAETTPTA
+35 SGIVKSAYAETPTTA

-152 DAIDYSGTSYAS
+152 DAVDYSGTSYAS

-255 LDVISYVNKAKGDGA
+255 LDVINSVNKLKGDGA
-270 GQNEMFELPNADAQ
+270 GQNEMFELPNADSQ

-291 RNFASRLTRPSD
+291 RNFAARLTRPSD
-303 NNGTMVINPPAN
+303 NNGTMVVNPPAN
-315 SIGGNSLD
+315 STGGNSLD
-323 WMYNTTGATIRSR
+323 WMYNTTGTTIRSR

-624 STVPAEVNATLP
+624 SAVPAEVNATLP

-656 AAENAMQPTDKGYD
+656 AAENVMQPTDKGYD

-758 ENVVSSTNPLYD
+758 ENVVPATNPLYD
-770 ASKVQYL
+770 ASKIQYL
-777 DEHGV
+777 DGHGV

-834 ITPASSNGYED
+834 ITPVSSNGYED

-892 KHDVTVDHAD
+892 KHDVTVDHGD

-937 TPGNIENQY
+937 TPTSVENQY

-1003 DDNLFTGTWRFSPYH
+1003 DDNLFTGTWKFMGYS
-1018 HKQTHEFVSGTDGK
+1018 
-1032 QLPEKILN
+1032 
-1040 MTPGE
+1040 
-1045 VDGLVTGNTAN
+1045 
-1056 PSTFTVADGDKTPD
+1056 
-1070 TNREYQVG
+1070 
-1078 KVQVVD
+1078 
-1084 GAGSWTFKSWD
+1084 
-1095 KDSETVNKTDVHF
+1095 
-1108 VGTWEYNEPSFG
+1108 
-1120 KTHKYVSETEGMEL
+1120 
-1134 PKVVTDTLP
+1134 
-1143 GNVTDAYK
+1143 
-1151 RGEVVNG
+1151 
-1158 DTIPNEVTDEDND
+1158 
-1171 GVWTTTGWKTKDVTI
+1171 
-1186 ENSDP
+1186 
-1191 EFVAGWTFK
+1191 
-1200 ANPHKATYEFVSG
+1200 HKATYEFVSG
-1213 TPGKDLP
+1213 TPGKELP
-1220 KSIVDMTPTDPAD
+1220 KSIVDMTPTDPVK

-1249 VKDEDNDGVW
+1249 VKDDENDGTW

-1347 KWDSSKKTI
+1347 KWDSPKKTI

-1375 VTYKFTSGTS
+1375 VTYKFTSGTP
-1385 GRELPKEVTDLLP
+1385 GKELPKEVTDLLP
-1398 KDNKIYVTGSKV
+1398 KDDKTYVTGSKV
-1410 KSNKPSKT
+1410 KSNKPFKT

-1453 DPEPAKPAAK
+1453 DPAPTPEPQKPAAK

-1477 VGGITAIMTSILAF
+1477 VGGIAAIMTSILAF
-1491 FGIKRKSDD
+1491 FGIKRKSDE

>member
-1 MFTIR
+1 
-6 KEYMDKR
+6 MDKR

-35 SGVAKYAYAETTPTA
+35 SGIAKYAYAETPTTA

-75 VIHKDPTTQINTFD
+75 VVHKDPTTQINTFD

-194 QFTNYNFYTGEPN
+194 QFTNYNFYTDEPN

-270 GQNEMFELPNADAQ
+270 GQNEMFELPNADSQ

-291 RNFASRLTRPSD
+291 RNFAARLTRPSD
-303 NNGTMVINPPAN
+303 NNGTMVVTPPAN
-315 SIGGNSLD
+315 STGGNSLD
-323 WMYNTTGATIRSR
+323 WMYNTTGTTIRSR

-624 STVPAEVNATLP
+624 SAVPAEVNDTLP

-656 AAENAMQPTDKGYD
+656 AAENVMQPTDKGYD

-727 PAGITAITPA
+727 PAGITALTPA
-737 TVNDQYHDGDT
+737 TVSDQYHDGDT
-748 INADDFQIPA
+748 INADSFQIPA
-758 ENVVSSTNPLYD
+758 ENVVPSTNPLYD
-770 ASKVQYL
+770 ANKVQYL

-834 ITPASSNGYED
+834 ITPASSSGYED

-872 KTQFRSNDGMGVWTA
+872 KTQFRSNDDMGVWTA

-892 KHDVTVDHAD
+892 KHDVTVDHGD

-937 TPGNIENQY
+937 TPASVENQY

-986 VWEFIGWDKD
+986 VWEFVSWDKD

-1003 DDNLFTGTWRFSPYH
+1003 DDNLFTGTWKFMGYS
-1018 HKQTHEFVSGTDGK
+1018 
-1032 QLPEKILN
+1032 
-1040 MTPGE
+1040 
-1045 VDGLVTGNTAN
+1045 
-1056 PSTFTVADGDKTPD
+1056 
-1070 TNREYQVG
+1070 
-1078 KVQVVD
+1078 
-1084 GAGSWTFKSWD
+1084 
-1095 KDSETVNKTDVHF
+1095 
-1108 VGTWEYNEPSFG
+1108 
-1120 KTHKYVSETEGMEL
+1120 
-1134 PKVVTDTLP
+1134 
-1143 GNVTDAYK
+1143 
-1151 RGEVVNG
+1151 
-1158 DTIPNEVTDEDND
+1158 
-1171 GVWTTTGWKTKDVTI
+1171 
-1186 ENSDP
+1186 
-1191 EFVAGWTFK
+1191 
-1200 ANPHKATYEFVSG
+1200 HKATYEFVSG
-1213 TPGKDLP
+1213 TPGKELP
-1220 KSIVDMTPTDPAD
+1220 KSIVDMTPTDPAK

-1249 VKDEDNDGVW
+1249 VKDEDNDGTW

-1273 SDIKFVGTWEFTPNT
+1273 SDIKFVGTWAFTPNT

-1347 KWDSSKKTI
+1347 KWDSPKKTI

-1375 VTYKFTSGTS
+1375 VTYKFTSGTP
-1385 GRELPKEVTDLLP
+1385 GKELPKEVTDLLP
-1398 KDNKIYVTGSKV
+1398 KDDKTYVTGSKV
-1410 KSNKPSKT
+1410 KSKVPSKT

-1453 DPEPAKPAAK
+1453 DPAPTPEPQKPAAK

-1469 DATTTAPV
+1469 DATTVAPA
-1477 VGGITAIMTSILAF
+1477 VGGIAAIMTSILAF

>member
-1 MFTIR
+1 
-6 KEYMDKR
+6 MDKR

-35 SGVAKYAYAETTPTA
+35 SGIVKSAYAETPTTA

-75 VIHKDPTTQINTFD
+75 VVHKDPTTQINTFD

-152 DAIDYSGTSYAS
+152 DAIDYSGTSYAA

-219 QNTLNSWYTMRAD
+219 QNILNSWYTMRAD
-232 VTYTIEYADGTQ
+232 VTYTIEYVDGTQ

-255 LDVISYVNKAKGDGA
+255 LDVINSVNKLKGDGA
-270 GQNEMFELPNADAQ
+270 GQNEMFELPNADSQ

-291 RNFASRLTRPSD
+291 RNFAARLTRPSD
-303 NNGTMVINPPAN
+303 NNGTMVVNPPAN
-315 SIGGNSLD
+315 STGGNSLD
-323 WMYNTTGATIRSR
+323 WMYNTTGTTIRSR

-386 QSTIPK
+386 QSTIPM

-450 GQKLKVNIDKSQL
+450 GQRLKVNIDKSQL

-511 YKFDHEFVAED
+511 YKFDHEFVSED

-528 DVTTLTPGTTEDI
+528 DITTLTPGTTEDI

-568 ASKVQVKDDAKN
+568 ASKVQVKDDTKN

-624 STVPAEVNATLP
+624 SAVPAEVNATLP

-656 AAENAMQPTDKGYD
+656 AAENVMQSTDKGYD

-681 YADFIGWDIPSA
+681 YANFVNWDIPSA

-718 FKSNTDKAL
+718 FKSDTDKAL

-737 TVNDQYHDGDT
+737 TVSDQYHDGDT
-748 INADDFQIPA
+748 INADEFQIPA
-758 ENVVSSTNPLYD
+758 ENVVPSTNPLYD
-770 ASKVQYL
+770 ANKVQYL

-826 PLPTELTA
+826 SLPAELTA
-834 ITPASSNGYED
+834 ITPASSSGYED

-859 NKVDASDKLYQEG
+859 NKVDTSDKLYQEG

-892 KHDVTVDHAD
+892 KHDVTVDHGD

-937 TPGNIENQY
+937 TPANVENQY

-986 VWEFIGWDKD
+986 VWEFVSWDKD

-1003 DDNLFTGTWRFSPYH
+1003 DDNLFTGTWKFMGYS
-1018 HKQTHEFVSGTDGK
+1018 
-1032 QLPEKILN
+1032 
-1040 MTPGE
+1040 
-1045 VDGLVTGNTAN
+1045 
-1056 PSTFTVADGDKTPD
+1056 
-1070 TNREYQVG
+1070 
-1078 KVQVVD
+1078 
-1084 GAGSWTFKSWD
+1084 
-1095 KDSETVNKTDVHF
+1095 
-1108 VGTWEYNEPSFG
+1108 
-1120 KTHKYVSETEGMEL
+1120 
-1134 PKVVTDTLP
+1134 
-1143 GNVTDAYK
+1143 
-1151 RGEVVNG
+1151 
-1158 DTIPNEVTDEDND
+1158 
-1171 GVWTTTGWKTKDVTI
+1171 
-1186 ENSDP
+1186 
-1191 EFVAGWTFK
+1191 
-1200 ANPHKATYEFVSG
+1200 HKATYEFVSG
-1213 TPGKDLP
+1213 TPDKQLP
-1220 KSIVDMTPTDPAD
+1220 KSIVDMTPTDPAK

-1249 VKDEDNDGVW
+1249 VKDEDNDGTW

-1347 KWDSSKKTI
+1347 KWDSPKKTI

-1375 VTYKFTSGTS
+1375 VTYKFTSGTP
-1385 GRELPKEVTDLLP
+1385 GKELPKEVTDLLP
-1398 KDNKIYVTGSKV
+1398 KDDKAYVTGSKV
-1410 KSNKPSKT
+1410 KSKVPSKT

-1453 DPEPAKPAAK
+1453 DPASTPEPQKPAAK

-1477 VGGITAIMTSILAF
+1477 VGGIAAIMTSILAF
-1491 FGIKRKSDD
+1491 FGIKHKSDD

>member
-1 MFTIR
+1 MKNKFVFN
-6 KEYMDKR
+6 K
-13 YNSPGR
+13 
-19 RAIVA
+19 AVAA
-24 GLMAATLLSNV
+24 GLMLTSIVSPFVTNPATAHAAEPV
-35 SGVAKYAYAETTPTA
+35 
-50 QIKTTNVDLAK
+50 QIKTTNVDLSK
-61 LKLQKLNLNMNDYE
+61 LQLQKLNLNMNDYE
-75 VIHKDPTTQINTFD
+75 IVHQDPTTKINIFD
-89 SSAYFSQPGN
+89 MSSYHTQPDSA
-99 GWAPTSIIQFSSQID
+99 WAPFNIIQFSSQID
-114 KSKDHIVIDNPVE
+114 KSKDHIEIDNPVE
-127 ILFKNTGYYFGRQT
+127 ILFKNTGYYFGKQT
-141 NVRMKVNRVYY
+141 NVRVKVNKVYY
-152 DAIDYSGTSYAS
+152 DAVDYSGTSWAS
-164 TSTRERRMSKPGDEV
+164 KGSREARMNAPQNEV
-179 MFAELDNAAGENGVV
+179 MFGELDDAAAETGLM
-194 QFTNYNFYTGEPN
+194 QFTNYNFYTTEPN
-207 AAPYVHPVQGSK
+207 FAPYTHAKPGSS
-219 QNTLNSWYTMRAD
+219 QNALMSMYTMRAD

-250 VPVGD
+250 MPVAD
-255 LDVISYVNKAKGDGA
+255 IDVINWATKNGGSAAN
-270 GQNEMFELPNADAQ
+270 QNEMFGLPNASEQ
-284 ASKIIFN
+284 ASKVIFN
-291 RNFASRLTRPSD
+291 QGFSGRLTTPES
-303 NNGTMVINPPAN
+303 NNGNMLVDPPKG
-315 SIGGNSLD
+315 SVGGNTSD
-323 WMYNTTGATIRSR
+323 WMYNTTGTTIRSR

-349 SGTDFGVYV
+349 SGTDFGVFV
-358 EHPAVDPVK
+358 EHPQSEPFK

-373 IASYQ
+373 IASYT
-378 DGKLVYTI
+378 DGTLEYTI
-386 QSTIPK
+386 QAAVPK

-398 DDIDEFSIDDLLD
+398 DAIDSFSIEDLLD
-411 NRLKNVTVKGVY
+411 NRLKDVEVKGVY
-423 VTDSEDADPSTA
+423 TTDSEDANPGVAEWT
-435 DWRKLPPNKYTIDTT
+435 KLSGTQYTIDTT
-450 GQKLKVNIDKSQL
+450 GNRLKVDINKRLL
-463 GHKQVKVIF
+463 GHKQFKVVFVVK
-472 ETDTLATD
+472 TRSHD
-480 LSADTSIIN
+480 LMADTSIIN
-489 NQATVHT
+489 NQAISHS

-504 VTRTQPT
+504 VVRTQPT
-511 YKFDHEFVAED
+511 LMYDHEFKSED
-522 GSQLPG
+522 GSELPQ
-528 DVTTLTPGTTEDI
+528 DVKTLTPASTEDI

-555 DASKPDTSYKGYD
+555 EASKPNATYNGYD
-568 ASKVQVKDDAKN
+568 AGKVQVKDDVKN
-580 GVWSFKS
+580 GVWTFKS

-596 HKNGHFIGTWAFT
+596 KKNGHFIGTWAFT

-624 STVPAEVNATLP
+624 SAVPAEVNATLP

-656 AAENAMQPTDKGYD
+656 AAENVMQPTDKGYD

-681 YADFIGWDIPSA
+681 YANFISWDIPSA

-727 PAGITAITPA
+727 PAGITALTPA
-737 TVNDQYHDGDT
+737 TVSDQYHDGDT
-748 INADDFQIPA
+748 INADSFQIPA
-758 ENVVSSTNPLYD
+758 ENVVPSTNPLYD
-770 ASKVQYL
+770 ANKVQYL

-787 AWDKSNVVVDHAD
+787 AWDKSDVVVDHAD

-826 PLPTELTA
+826 PLPTELTVIA
-834 ITPASSNGYED
+834 PASSSGYED
-845 GTVLNADTFEVPAA
+845 GTVLNADTFEVPAT

-902 VTFTLKWSYS
+902 VTFTLKWSYI

-946 KPNEVITADGF
+946 KPNEVITADSF

-971 ADASKKQFVDTERDG
+971 ADASKTQFVDTERDG

-1003 DDNLFTGTWRFSPYH
+1003 DDNLFTGTWKF
-1018 HKQTHEFVSGTDGK
+1018 
-1032 QLPEKILN
+1032 
-1040 MTPGE
+1040 
-1045 VDGLVTGNTAN
+1045 
-1056 PSTFTVADGDKTPD
+1056 
-1070 TNREYQVG
+1070 
-1078 KVQVVD
+1078 
-1084 GAGSWTFKSWD
+1084 
-1095 KDSETVNKTDVHF
+1095 
-1108 VGTWEYNEPSFG
+1108 
-1120 KTHKYVSETEGMEL
+1120 
-1134 PKVVTDTLP
+1134 
-1143 GNVTDAYK
+1143 
-1151 RGEVVNG
+1151 NG
-1158 DTIPNEVTDEDND
+1158 Y
-1171 GVWTTTGWKTKDVTI
+1171 
-1186 ENSDP
+1186 S
-1191 EFVAGWTFK
+1191 
-1200 ANPHKATYEFVSG
+1200 HKATYEFVSG
-1213 TPGKDLP
+1213 TPGKELP
-1220 KSIVDMTPTDPAD
+1220 KSIVDMTPTDPVK

-1249 VKDEDNDGVW
+1249 VKDDENDGTW

-1267 KQTVEK
+1267 KQTVDK

-1347 KWDSSKKTI
+1347 KWDSPKKTI

-1375 VTYKFTSGTS
+1375 VTYKFTSGTPDK
-1385 GRELPKEVTDLLP
+1385 ELPKEVTDLLP
-1398 KDNKIYVTGSKV
+1398 KDDKTYVTGSKV
-1410 KSNKPSKT
+1410 KSTKPSKT
-1418 EVKVDGG
+1418 EVKVGGG

-1453 DPEPAKPAAK
+1453 DPAPTPEPQK
-1463 PVPKTG
+1463 PVPATG
-1469 DATTTAPV
+1469 QEEVSPFGIA
-1477 VGGITAIMTSILAF
+1477 GGIAAIAAAALAF
-1491 FGIKRKSDD
+1491 IGYKRSKRDDDIEK

>member
-1 MFTIR
+1 
-6 KEYMDKR
+6 MDKR

-35 SGVAKYAYAETTPTA
+35 SGIVKSAYAETPTTA

-75 VIHKDPTTQINTFD
+75 VVHKDPTTQINTFD

-194 QFTNYNFYTGEPN
+194 QFTNYNFYTSELN
-207 AAPYVHPVQGSK
+207 SAPYVHPVQGSK

-255 LDVISYVNKAKGDGA
+255 LDVINSVNKLKGDGA
-270 GQNEMFELPNADAQ
+270 GQNEMFELPNADSQ

-291 RNFASRLTRPSD
+291 RNFAARLTRPSD
-303 NNGTMVINPPAN
+303 NNGTMVVNPPAN
-315 SIGGNSLD
+315 STGGNSLD

-511 YKFDHEFVAED
+511 YKFDHEFIAED

-568 ASKVQVKDDAKN
+568 ASKVQVKDDTKN

-596 HKNGHFIGTWAFT
+596 HKNGHFIGMWAFT

-624 STVPAEVNATLP
+624 SEVPAEVNATLP

-656 AAENAMQPTDKGYD
+656 AAENVMQPTDKGYD

-748 INADDFQIPA
+748 INADAFQIPA
-758 ENVVSSTNPLYD
+758 ENVVPSTNPLYD
-770 ASKVQYL
+770 ANKVQYL

-834 ITPASSNGYED
+834 ITPASSSGYED

-937 TPGNIENQY
+937 TPANVENQY

-986 VWEFIGWDKD
+986 VWEFVSWDKD

-1003 DDNLFTGTWRFSPYH
+1003 DDNLFTGTWKF
-1018 HKQTHEFVSGTDGK
+1018 
-1032 QLPEKILN
+1032 
-1040 MTPGE
+1040 
-1045 VDGLVTGNTAN
+1045 
-1056 PSTFTVADGDKTPD
+1056 
-1070 TNREYQVG
+1070 
-1078 KVQVVD
+1078 
-1084 GAGSWTFKSWD
+1084 
-1095 KDSETVNKTDVHF
+1095 
-1108 VGTWEYNEPSFG
+1108 
-1120 KTHKYVSETEGMEL
+1120 
-1134 PKVVTDTLP
+1134 
-1143 GNVTDAYK
+1143 
-1151 RGEVVNG
+1151 NG
-1158 DTIPNEVTDEDND
+1158 Y
-1171 GVWTTTGWKTKDVTI
+1171 
-1186 ENSDP
+1186 S
-1191 EFVAGWTFK
+1191 
-1200 ANPHKATYEFVSG
+1200 HKATYEFVSG
-1213 TPGKDLP
+1213 TPGKELP
-1220 KSIVDMTPTDPAD
+1220 KSIVDMTPTDPAE

-1249 VKDEDNDGVW
+1249 VKDEDNDGTW

-1347 KWDSSKKTI
+1347 KWDSPKKTI

-1375 VTYKFTSGTS
+1375 VTYKFTSGTP
-1385 GRELPKEVTDLLP
+1385 GKELPKEVTDLLP
-1398 KDNKIYVTGSKV
+1398 KDDKIYVTGSKV
-1410 KSNKPSKT
+1410 KSKEPSKT

-1453 DPEPAKPAAK
+1453 DPAPTPEPQKPATK

-1469 DATTTAPV
+1469 DATTVAPA
-1477 VGGITAIMTSILAF
+1477 VGGIAAIMTSILAF
-1491 FGIKRKSDD
+1491 FGIKRKSDE

>member
-1 MFTIR
+1 
-6 KEYMDKR
+6 
-13 YNSPGR
+13 
-19 RAIVA
+19 
-24 GLMAATLLSNV
+24 
-35 SGVAKYAYAETTPTA
+35 
-50 QIKTTNVDLAK
+50 
-61 LKLQKLNLNMNDYE
+61 
-75 VIHKDPTTQINTFD
+75 
-89 SSAYFSQPGN
+89 
-99 GWAPTSIIQFSSQID
+99 
-114 KSKDHIVIDNPVE
+114 
-127 ILFKNTGYYFGRQT
+127 
-141 NVRMKVNRVYY
+141 
-152 DAIDYSGTSYAS
+152 
-164 TSTRERRMSKPGDEV
+164 MSKPGDEV

-270 GQNEMFELPNADAQ
+270 GQNEMFELPNADSQ
-284 ASKIIFN
+284 AAKIIFN
-291 RNFASRLTRPSD
+291 RNFAARLTRPSD

-315 SIGGNSLD
+315 STGGNSLD

-378 DGKLVYTI
+378 DGKLIYTI

-392 VGTDVI
+392 IGTDVI

-609 PNAYAQTYKYVMSDG
+609 PNAYAQTYKYVMSNG
-624 STVPAEVNATLP
+624 GAVPAEVNATLP

-656 AAENAMQPTDKGYD
+656 AAENVMQPTDKGYD
-670 ASKTQVKLPHG
+670 VTKTQVKLPHG

-748 INADDFQIPA
+748 INADTFQIPA
-758 ENVVSSTNPLYD
+758 ENVVPSTNPLYD

-782 WTADD
+782 WTVDD

-859 NKVDASDKLYQEG
+859 NKVDTSDKLYQEG

-892 KHDVTVDHAD
+892 KHDVTVDHGD

-937 TPGNIENQY
+937 TPASVENQY
-946 KPNEVITADGF
+946 KPNEVITPDGF

-986 VWEFIGWDKD
+986 VWEFVSWDKD

-1003 DDNLFTGTWRFSPYH
+1003 DDNLFTGTWKFMGYS
-1018 HKQTHEFVSGTDGK
+1018 
-1032 QLPEKILN
+1032 
-1040 MTPGE
+1040 
-1045 VDGLVTGNTAN
+1045 
-1056 PSTFTVADGDKTPD
+1056 
-1070 TNREYQVG
+1070 
-1078 KVQVVD
+1078 
-1084 GAGSWTFKSWD
+1084 
-1095 KDSETVNKTDVHF
+1095 
-1108 VGTWEYNEPSFG
+1108 
-1120 KTHKYVSETEGMEL
+1120 
-1134 PKVVTDTLP
+1134 
-1143 GNVTDAYK
+1143 
-1151 RGEVVNG
+1151 
-1158 DTIPNEVTDEDND
+1158 
-1171 GVWTTTGWKTKDVTI
+1171 
-1186 ENSDP
+1186 
-1191 EFVAGWTFK
+1191 
-1200 ANPHKATYEFVSG
+1200 HKATYEFVSG
-1213 TPGKDLP
+1213 TPGKELP
-1220 KSIVDMTPTDPAD
+1220 KSIVDMTPTDPAK

-1249 VKDEDNDGVW
+1249 VKDEDNDGTW

-1347 KWDSSKKTI
+1347 KWDSPKKTI

-1375 VTYKFTSGTS
+1375 VTYKFTSGTP
-1385 GRELPKEVTDLLP
+1385 GKELPKEVTDLLP
-1398 KDNKIYVTGSKV
+1398 KDDKTYVTGSKV

-1453 DPEPAKPAAK
+1453 NPEPAKPAAK

-1477 VGGITAIMTSILAF
+1477 VGGIAAIMTSILAF

>member
-1 MFTIR
+1 
-6 KEYMDKR
+6 MDKR

-35 SGVAKYAYAETTPTA
+35 SGVAKYAYAETPATA

-75 VIHKDPTTQINTFD
+75 VVHKDPTTQINTFD

-164 TSTRERRMSKPGDEV
+164 TSTRERRMNKPGDEV

-207 AAPYVHPVQGSK
+207 VAPYVHPVQGSK

-270 GQNEMFELPNADAQ
+270 GQNEMFELPNVDSQ

-291 RNFASRLTRPSD
+291 RNFAARLTRPSD
-303 NNGTMVINPPAN
+303 NNGTMVVNPPAN
-315 SIGGNSLD
+315 STGGNSLD
-323 WMYNTTGATIRSR
+323 WMYNTTGTTIRSR

-624 STVPAEVNATLP
+624 SEVPAEVNATLP

-656 AAENAMQPTDKGYD
+656 AAENVMQPTDKGYD

-681 YADFIGWDIPSA
+681 YADFISWDIPSA

-727 PAGITAITPA
+727 PAGITALTPA

-748 INADDFQIPA
+748 INADSFQIPA
-758 ENVVSSTNPLYD
+758 ENVVPSTNPLYD

-859 NKVDASDKLYQEG
+859 NKVDTSDKLYQEG

-892 KHDVTVDHAD
+892 KHDVTVDHGD
-902 VTFTLKWSYS
+902 VTFTLKWSYT

-937 TPGNIENQY
+937 TPASVENQY

-986 VWEFIGWDKD
+986 VWEFVSWDKD

-1003 DDNLFTGTWRFSPYH
+1003 DDNLFTGTWKF
-1018 HKQTHEFVSGTDGK
+1018 
-1032 QLPEKILN
+1032 
-1040 MTPGE
+1040 
-1045 VDGLVTGNTAN
+1045 
-1056 PSTFTVADGDKTPD
+1056 
-1070 TNREYQVG
+1070 
-1078 KVQVVD
+1078 
-1084 GAGSWTFKSWD
+1084 
-1095 KDSETVNKTDVHF
+1095 
-1108 VGTWEYNEPSFG
+1108 
-1120 KTHKYVSETEGMEL
+1120 
-1134 PKVVTDTLP
+1134 
-1143 GNVTDAYK
+1143 
-1151 RGEVVNG
+1151 NG
-1158 DTIPNEVTDEDND
+1158 Y
-1171 GVWTTTGWKTKDVTI
+1171 
-1186 ENSDP
+1186 S
-1191 EFVAGWTFK
+1191 
-1200 ANPHKATYEFVSG
+1200 HKATYEFVSG
-1213 TPGKDLP
+1213 TPGKELP
-1220 KSIVDMTPTDPAD
+1220 KSIVDMTPTDPAK

-1249 VKDEDNDGVW
+1249 VKDEDNDGAW
-1259 TFKSYDHD
+1259 TFKSYDHG

-1347 KWDSSKKTI
+1347 KWDSPKKTI

-1375 VTYKFTSGTS
+1375 VTYKFTSGTP
-1385 GRELPKEVTDLLP
+1385 GKELPKEVTELLP
-1398 KDNKIYVTGSKV
+1398 KDDKTYVTGSKV

-1453 DPEPAKPAAK
+1453 DPAPTPEPQKPAAK

-1477 VGGITAIMTSILAF
+1477 VGGIAAIMTSILAF

>member
-1 MFTIR
+1 MKNKFVFN
-6 KEYMDKR
+6 K
-13 YNSPGR
+13 
-19 RAIVA
+19 AVAA
-24 GLMAATLLSNV
+24 GLMLTSIVSPFVSVPATAHAAEPV
-35 SGVAKYAYAETTPTA
+35 
-50 QIKTTNVDLAK
+50 QIKTTNVDLSK
-61 LKLQKLNLNMNDYE
+61 LQLQKLNLNMNDYE
-75 VIHKDPTTQINTFD
+75 IVHQDPTTKINMFD
-89 SSAYFSQPGN
+89 MSAYHTQPDSAWTPFN
-99 GWAPTSIIQFSSQID
+99 IIQFSSQID
-114 KSKDHIVIDNPVE
+114 KSKDHIEIDNPVE
-127 ILFKNTGYYFGRQT
+127 ILFKNTGYYFGKQT
-141 NVRMKVNRVYY
+141 NVRVKVNKVYY
-152 DAIDYSGTSYAS
+152 DAVDYSGTSWAS
-164 TSTRERRMSKPGDEV
+164 KGSREARMSAPQNEV
-179 MFAELDNAAGENGVV
+179 MFGELDDATAETGLM
-194 QFTNYNFYTGEPN
+194 QFTNYNFYTTEPN
-207 AAPYVHPVQGSK
+207 FAPYTHAKPGSS
-219 QNTLNSWYTMRAD
+219 QNALMSMYTMRAD
-232 VTYTIEYADGTQ
+232 VIYTIEYADGTQ

-250 VPVGD
+250 MPVAD
-255 LDVISYVNKAKGDGA
+255 IDVLNWTTKNGGSAAN
-270 GQNEMFELPNADAQ
+270 QNEMFGLPNASEQ
-284 ASKIIFN
+284 ASKVIFN
-291 RNFASRLTRPSD
+291 QGFGGRLTTPES
-303 NNGTMVINPPAN
+303 NNGNMLVDPPN
-315 SIGGNSLD
+315 GSKGGNTND
-323 WMYNTTGATIRSR
+323 WMYNTTGTTIRSR
-336 SNSLTFTSGSADA
+336 TNSLTFTSGSADA

-358 EHPAVDPVK
+358 EHPQSEPVK

-373 IASYQ
+373 IASYT
-378 DGKLVYTI
+378 DGTLEYTI
-386 QSTIPK
+386 QAAVPK

-398 DDIDEFSIDDLLD
+398 DAIDSFSIEDLLD
-411 NRLKNVTVKGVY
+411 NRLKDVEVKGVY
-423 VTDSEDADPSTA
+423 TTDSEDANPGVAEWT
-435 DWRKLPPNKYTIDTT
+435 KLSGSQYTIDTS
-450 GQKLKVNIDKSQL
+450 GNRLKVDINKRLL
-463 GHKQVKVIF
+463 GHKQFKVVFVVK
-472 ETDTLATD
+472 TQSHD
-480 LSADTSIIN
+480 LMADTSIIN
-489 NQATVHT
+489 NQAISHS

-504 VTRTQPT
+504 VVRTQPT
-511 YKFDHEFVAED
+511 LMYDHEFKSED
-522 GSQLPG
+522 GSELPN
-528 DVTTLTPGTTEDI
+528 DIKTLTPASTEDI
-541 TPGTTVTPNLFTVP
+541 TPGTTVTPNLFSVP
-555 DASKPDTSYKGYD
+555 EASKPNATYNGYD
-568 ASKVQVKDDAKN
+568 AGKVQVKDDTKN

-596 HKNGHFIGTWAFT
+596 KKNGHFIGTWAFT

-624 STVPAEVNATLP
+624 SAVPAEVNATLP

-656 AAENAMQPTDKGYD
+656 AAENVMQPTDKGYD
-670 ASKTQVKLPHG
+670 ATKTQVKLPHG
-681 YADFIGWDIPSA
+681 YANFISWDIPSA

-748 INADDFQIPA
+748 INADTFQIPA
-758 ENVVSSTNPLYD
+758 ENVVPSTNPLYD
-770 ASKVQYL
+770 ANKVQYL

-826 PLPTELTA
+826 PLPGELTA

-845 GTVLNADTFEVPAA
+845 GTVLNADIFEVPAA
-859 NKVDASDKLYQEG
+859 NKVDAGDKLYQEG

-892 KHDVTVDHAD
+892 KHDVTVDHGD
-902 VTFTLKWSYS
+902 VTFTLKWSYQ

-937 TPGNIENQY
+937 TPVNIENQY

-1003 DDNLFTGTWRFSPYH
+1003 DDNLFTGTWKF
-1018 HKQTHEFVSGTDGK
+1018 
-1032 QLPEKILN
+1032 
-1040 MTPGE
+1040 
-1045 VDGLVTGNTAN
+1045 
-1056 PSTFTVADGDKTPD
+1056 
-1070 TNREYQVG
+1070 
-1078 KVQVVD
+1078 
-1084 GAGSWTFKSWD
+1084 
-1095 KDSETVNKTDVHF
+1095 
-1108 VGTWEYNEPSFG
+1108 
-1120 KTHKYVSETEGMEL
+1120 
-1134 PKVVTDTLP
+1134 
-1143 GNVTDAYK
+1143 
-1151 RGEVVNG
+1151 NG
-1158 DTIPNEVTDEDND
+1158 Y
-1171 GVWTTTGWKTKDVTI
+1171 
-1186 ENSDP
+1186 SY
-1191 EFVAGWTFK
+1191 
-1200 ANPHKATYEFVSG
+1200 KATYEFVSG
-1213 TPGKDLP
+1213 TPGKELP
-1220 KSIVDMTPTDPAD
+1220 KSIVDMTPTDPAE

-1249 VKDEDNDGVW
+1249 VKDEDNDGTW

-1267 KQTVEK
+1267 KQTIEK

-1288 YPVGYEFKSTD
+1288 YPVGYEFKSSD

-1347 KWDSSKKTI
+1347 KWDSPKKTI

-1375 VTYKFTSGTS
+1375 VTYKFTSGTP
-1385 GRELPKEVTDLLP
+1385 GKELPKEVTDLLP
-1398 KDNKIYVTGSKV
+1398 KDDKTYVTGSKV
-1410 KSNKPSKT
+1410 KSNTPSKT

-1453 DPEPAKPAAK
+1453 DPAPTPEPQK
-1463 PVPKTG
+1463 PVPATG
-1469 DATTTAPV
+1469 QEEISPFGIA
-1477 VGGITAIMTSILAF
+1477 GGIAAIAAAALAF
-1491 FGIKRKSDD
+1491 IGYKRSKRDDDIEK

>member
-1 MFTIR
+1 MKNKFVFN
-6 KEYMDKR
+6 K
-13 YNSPGR
+13 
-19 RAIVA
+19 AVAA
-24 GLMAATLLSNV
+24 GLMLASIVSPFVTNPAIAHAAEPV
-35 SGVAKYAYAETTPTA
+35 
-50 QIKTTNVDLAK
+50 QIKTTNVDLSK
-61 LKLQKLNLNMNDYE
+61 LQLQKLNLNMNDYE
-75 VIHKDPTTQINTFD
+75 IVHQDPTTKINMFD
-89 SSAYFSQPGN
+89 MSAYHTQPDSAWTPFN
-99 GWAPTSIIQFSSQID
+99 IIQFSSQID
-114 KSKDHIVIDNPVE
+114 KSKDHIEIDNPVE
-127 ILFKNTGYYFGRQT
+127 ILFKNTGYYFGKQT
-141 NVRMKVNRVYY
+141 NVRVKVNKVYY
-152 DAIDYSGTSYAS
+152 DAIDYSGTSWAS
-164 TSTRERRMSKPGDEV
+164 KGSREARMNAPQNEV
-179 MFAELDNAAGENGVV
+179 MFGELDDATAETGLM
-194 QFTNYNFYTGEPN
+194 QFTNYNFYTTEPN
-207 AAPYVHPVQGSK
+207 FAPYTHAKPGSS
-219 QNTLNSWYTMRAD
+219 QNALMSMYTMRAD

-250 VPVGD
+250 MPVAD
-255 LDVISYVNKAKGDGA
+255 IDVINWVNKQRGA
-270 GQNEMFELPNADAQ
+270 GSGQNEMFGLPNASEQ
-284 ASKIIFN
+284 ASKVIFN
-291 RNFASRLTRPSD
+291 QGFGGRLTTPES
-303 NNGTMVINPPAN
+303 NNGNMLVDPPKG
-315 SIGGNSLD
+315 SVGGNTSD
-323 WMYNTTGATIRSR
+323 WMYNTTGTTIRSR

-349 SGTDFGVYV
+349 SGTDFGVFV
-358 EHPAVDPVK
+358 EHPQSEPVK

-373 IASYQ
+373 IASYT
-378 DGKLVYTI
+378 DGTLEYTI
-386 QSTIPK
+386 QAAVPK

-398 DDIDEFSIDDLLD
+398 DAIDSFSIEDLLD
-411 NRLKNVTVKGVY
+411 NRLKDVEVKGVY
-423 VTDSEDADPSTA
+423 TTDSEDANPGVAEWT
-435 DWRKLPPNKYTIDTT
+435 KLSGTQYTIDTT
-450 GQKLKVNIDKSQL
+450 GNRLKVDINKRLL
-463 GHKQVKVIF
+463 GHKQFKVVFVVK
-472 ETDTLATD
+472 TQSHD
-480 LSADTSIIN
+480 LMADTSIIN
-489 NQATVHT
+489 NQAISHS

-504 VTRTQPT
+504 VVRTQPT
-511 YKFDHEFVAED
+511 LMYDHEFKSED
-522 GSQLPG
+522 GSELPN
-528 DVTTLTPGTTEDI
+528 DVKTLTPASTEDI

-568 ASKVQVKDDAKN
+568 AGKVQVKDDVKN

-587 WDKANETLD
+587 WDKQSETLD
-596 HKNGHFIGTWAFT
+596 KKNGHFIGTWAFT

-624 STVPAEVNATLP
+624 SAVPAEVNATLP

-656 AAENAMQPTDKGYD
+656 AAENVMQPTDKGYD
-670 ASKTQVKLPHG
+670 ATKTQVKLPHG
-681 YADFIGWDIPSA
+681 YADFISWDIPSA

-748 INADDFQIPA
+748 INADSFQIPA
-758 ENVVSSTNPLYD
+758 ENVVPSTNPLYD
-770 ASKVQYL
+770 ANKVQYL

-826 PLPTELTA
+826 QLPTELTA

-892 KHDVTVDHAD
+892 KHDVTVDHGD
-902 VTFTLKWSYS
+902 VTFTLKWSYT

-937 TPGNIENQY
+937 TPANVENQY

-1003 DDNLFTGTWRFSPYH
+1003 DDNLFTGTWKF
-1018 HKQTHEFVSGTDGK
+1018 
-1032 QLPEKILN
+1032 
-1040 MTPGE
+1040 
-1045 VDGLVTGNTAN
+1045 
-1056 PSTFTVADGDKTPD
+1056 
-1070 TNREYQVG
+1070 
-1078 KVQVVD
+1078 
-1084 GAGSWTFKSWD
+1084 
-1095 KDSETVNKTDVHF
+1095 
-1108 VGTWEYNEPSFG
+1108 
-1120 KTHKYVSETEGMEL
+1120 
-1134 PKVVTDTLP
+1134 
-1143 GNVTDAYK
+1143 
-1151 RGEVVNG
+1151 NG
-1158 DTIPNEVTDEDND
+1158 Y
-1171 GVWTTTGWKTKDVTI
+1171 
-1186 ENSDP
+1186 S
-1191 EFVAGWTFK
+1191 
-1200 ANPHKATYEFVSG
+1200 HKATYEFVSG
-1213 TPGKDLP
+1213 TLGKELP
-1220 KSIVDMTPTDPAD
+1220 KSIVDMTPTDPAK

-1249 VKDEDNDGVW
+1249 VKDDENDGTW

-1347 KWDSSKKTI
+1347 KWDSPKKTI

-1375 VTYKFTSGTS
+1375 VTYKFTSGTP
-1385 GRELPKEVTDLLP
+1385 GKELPKEVTDLLP
-1398 KDNKIYVTGSKV
+1398 KDDKTYVTGSKV
-1410 KSNKPSKT
+1410 KSKVPSKT

-1453 DPEPAKPAAK
+1453 DPAPTPEPQK
-1463 PVPKTG
+1463 PVPATG
-1469 DATTTAPV
+1469 QEEVSPFGIA
-1477 VGGITAIMTSILAF
+1477 GGIAAIAAAALAF
-1491 FGIKRKSDD
+1491 IGYKRSKRDDDIEK

>member
-1 MFTIR
+1 
-6 KEYMDKR
+6 MDKR

-35 SGVAKYAYAETTPTA
+35 SGIVKSAYAETPNTA

-152 DAIDYSGTSYAS
+152 DAIDYSGTSYAA

-255 LDVISYVNKAKGDGA
+255 LDVINSVNKLKGDGA
-270 GQNEMFELPNADAQ
+270 GQNEMFELPNADSQ

-291 RNFASRLTRPSD
+291 RNFAARLTRPSD
-303 NNGTMVINPPAN
+303 NNGTMVVNPPAN
-315 SIGGNSLD
+315 STGGNSLD
-323 WMYNTTGATIRSR
+323 WMYNTTGTTIRSR

-568 ASKVQVKDDAKN
+568 ASKVQVKDDTKN

-624 STVPAEVNATLP
+624 SAVPAEVNATLP
-636 ARVGDLVDGTNVT
+636 ARVGDLIDGTNVT

-656 AAENAMQPTDKGYD
+656 AAENVMQPTDKGYD
-670 ASKTQVKLPHG
+670 ATKTQVKLPHG
-681 YADFIGWDIPSA
+681 YANFISWDIPSA

-727 PAGITAITPA
+727 PAGITALTPA

-748 INADDFQIPA
+748 INADTFQIPT
-758 ENVVSSTNPLYD
+758 ENVVPSTNPLYD
-770 ASKVQYL
+770 ANKVQYL

-859 NKVDASDKLYQEG
+859 NKVDASDKLYKEG

-892 KHDVTVDHAD
+892 KHDVTVDHGD

-937 TPGNIENQY
+937 TPANVENQY
-946 KPNEVITADGF
+946 KPSEVITADGF

-986 VWEFIGWDKD
+986 VWEFVSWDKD

-1003 DDNLFTGTWRFSPYH
+1003 DDNLFTGTWKF
-1018 HKQTHEFVSGTDGK
+1018 
-1032 QLPEKILN
+1032 
-1040 MTPGE
+1040 
-1045 VDGLVTGNTAN
+1045 TGY
-1056 PSTFTVADGDKTPD
+1056 S
-1070 TNREYQVG
+1070 
-1078 KVQVVD
+1078 
-1084 GAGSWTFKSWD
+1084 
-1095 KDSETVNKTDVHF
+1095 
-1108 VGTWEYNEPSFG
+1108 
-1120 KTHKYVSETEGMEL
+1120 
-1134 PKVVTDTLP
+1134 
-1143 GNVTDAYK
+1143 
-1151 RGEVVNG
+1151 
-1158 DTIPNEVTDEDND
+1158 
-1171 GVWTTTGWKTKDVTI
+1171 
-1186 ENSDP
+1186 
-1191 EFVAGWTFK
+1191 
-1200 ANPHKATYEFVSG
+1200 HKATYEFVSG
-1213 TPGKDLP
+1213 TPGKELP
-1220 KSIVDMTPTDPAD
+1220 KSIVDMTPTDPAE

-1249 VKDEDNDGVW
+1249 VKDEDNDGTW

-1273 SDIKFVGTWEFTPNT
+1273 SDIKFVGTWAFTPNT

-1347 KWDSSKKTI
+1347 KWDSPKKTI

-1375 VTYKFTSGTS
+1375 VTYKFTSGTP
-1385 GRELPKEVTDLLP
+1385 GKELPKEVTDLLP
-1398 KDNKIYVTGSKV
+1398 KDDKTYVTGSKV
-1410 KSNKPSKT
+1410 KSNAPSKT

-1453 DPEPAKPAAK
+1453 DPAPTPEPQKPAAK

-1469 DATTTAPV
+1469 DATTVAPA
-1477 VGGITAIMTSILAF
+1477 VGGIAAIMTSILAF
-1491 FGIKRKSDD
+1491 FGVKRKSDE

>member
-1 MFTIR
+1 MKKNKFVFN
-6 KEYMDKR
+6 K
-13 YNSPGR
+13 
-19 RAIVA
+19 AVAA
-24 GLMAATLLSNV
+24 GLMLTSIMSPFVSNPATAHAAEPV
-35 SGVAKYAYAETTPTA
+35 
-50 QIKTTNVDLAK
+50 QIKTTNVDLSK
-61 LKLQKLNLNMNDYE
+61 LQLQKLNLNMNDYE
-75 VIHKDPTTQINTFD
+75 IVHQDPTTKINMFD
-89 SSAYFSQPGN
+89 MSSYHTKPDSA
-99 GWAPTSIIQFSSQID
+99 WAPFNIIQFSSQID
-114 KSKDHIVIDNPVE
+114 KSKDHIEINNPVE
-127 ILFKNTGYYFGRQT
+127 ILFKNTGYYFGKQT
-141 NVRMKVNRVYY
+141 NVRVKVNKVYY
-152 DAIDYSGTSYAS
+152 DAIDYSGTSYADS
-164 TSTRERRMSKPGDEV
+164 STREKRMNKSEDEV
-179 MFAELDNAAGENGVV
+179 AFATLDDSQNEGGLV
-194 QFTNYNFYTGEPN
+194 QFTNYSYYANDTQAKQYTKPK
-207 AAPYVHPVQGSK
+207 PGSK
-219 QNTLNSWYTMRAD
+219 QNTLSSWYTMRAD

-250 VPVGD
+250 VPVAD
-255 LDVISYVNKAKGDGA
+255 IDVINWVNKKKGAGS
-270 GQNEMFELPNADAQ
+270 GQNEMFGLPNASEQ
-284 ASKIIFN
+284 ASKVIFN
-291 RNFASRLTRPSD
+291 QGFGGRLTPPEN
-303 NNGTMVINPPAN
+303 NNGEMLVDPPVK
-315 SIGGNSLD
+315 SEGGNTSD
-323 WMYNTTGATIRSR
+323 WMYNTTGTTIRSR
-336 SNSLTFTSGSADA
+336 TNSLTFISGSADA

-358 EHPAVDPVK
+358 EHPQSEPVK

-373 IASYQ
+373 IASYT
-378 DGKLVYTI
+378 DGTLEYTI
-386 QSTIPK
+386 QAAVPK

-398 DDIDEFSIDDLLD
+398 DAIDSFSIEDLLD
-411 NRLKNVTVKGVY
+411 NRLKDVEVKGVY
-423 VTDSEDADPSTA
+423 TTDSEDANPGVAEWTE
-435 DWRKLPPNKYTIDTT
+435 LLGTQYTIDTT
-450 GQKLKVNIDKSQL
+450 GNRLKVDINKGLL
-463 GHKQVKVIF
+463 GHKQFKVVFVVK
-472 ETDTLATD
+472 TQSHD
-480 LSADTSIIN
+480 LMADTSIIN
-489 NQATVHT
+489 NQAISHS

-504 VTRTQPT
+504 VVRTQPT
-511 YKFDHEFVAED
+511 LMYDHEFKSED
-522 GSQLPG
+522 GSELPQ
-528 DVTTLTPGTTEDI
+528 DVKTLTPASTEDI

-555 DASKPDTSYKGYD
+555 ETSKPNATYNGYD
-568 ASKVQVKDDAKN
+568 AGKVQVKDDVKN
-580 GVWSFKS
+580 GVWTFKS
-587 WDKANETLD
+587 WDKQSETLD
-596 HKNGHFIGTWAFT
+596 KKNGHFIGTWAFT

-624 STVPAEVNATLP
+624 SAVPAEVNATLP
-636 ARVGDLVDGTNVT
+636 ARVGDLIDGTNVT

-656 AAENAMQPTDKGYD
+656 ATENVMQPTDKGYD
-670 ASKTQVKLPHG
+670 ASKTQVKLSHG
-681 YADFIGWDIPSA
+681 YANFVNWDIPSA

-748 INADDFQIPA
+748 INADEFQIPA
-758 ENVVSSTNPLYD
+758 ENVVPSTNPLYD
-770 ASKVQYL
+770 ANKVQYL

-782 WTADD
+782 WSADD

-834 ITPASSNGYED
+834 ITPASSSGYED

-859 NKVDASDKLYQEG
+859 NKVDTSDKLYQEG

-892 KHDVTVDHAD
+892 KHDVTVDHGD
-902 VTFTLKWSYS
+902 VTFTLKWSYT

-937 TPGNIENQY
+937 TPASVENQY

-957 EVPADKKPADGTEY
+957 EVPADKVPAVGTEY

-986 VWEFIGWDKD
+986 VWEFVSWDKD

-1003 DDNLFTGTWRFSPYH
+1003 DDNLFTGTWKF
-1018 HKQTHEFVSGTDGK
+1018 
-1032 QLPEKILN
+1032 
-1040 MTPGE
+1040 
-1045 VDGLVTGNTAN
+1045 
-1056 PSTFTVADGDKTPD
+1056 
-1070 TNREYQVG
+1070 
-1078 KVQVVD
+1078 
-1084 GAGSWTFKSWD
+1084 
-1095 KDSETVNKTDVHF
+1095 
-1108 VGTWEYNEPSFG
+1108 
-1120 KTHKYVSETEGMEL
+1120 
-1134 PKVVTDTLP
+1134 
-1143 GNVTDAYK
+1143 
-1151 RGEVVNG
+1151 NG
-1158 DTIPNEVTDEDND
+1158 Y
-1171 GVWTTTGWKTKDVTI
+1171 
-1186 ENSDP
+1186 S
-1191 EFVAGWTFK
+1191 
-1200 ANPHKATYEFVSG
+1200 HKATYEFVSG
-1213 TPGKDLP
+1213 TPGKELP
-1220 KSIVDMTPTDPAD
+1220 KSIVDMTPTDPAK

-1249 VKDEDNDGVW
+1249 VKDEDNDGTW

-1347 KWDSSKKTI
+1347 KWDSPKKTI

-1375 VTYKFTSGTS
+1375 VTYKFASGTP
-1385 GRELPKEVTDLLP
+1385 GKELPKEVTDLLP
-1398 KDNKIYVTGSKV
+1398 KDDKTYVTGSKV
-1410 KSNKPSKT
+1410 KSKEPSKT

-1453 DPEPAKPAAK
+1453 DPAPTPEPQK
-1463 PVPKTG
+1463 PVPATG
-1469 DATTTAPV
+1469 QEEVSPFGIA
-1477 VGGITAIMTSILAF
+1477 GGIAAIAAAALAF
-1491 FGIKRKSDD
+1491 IGYKRSKRDDDIEK

>member
-1 MFTIR
+1 
-6 KEYMDKR
+6 MDKR

-35 SGVAKYAYAETTPTA
+35 SGIVKSAYAETPNTA

-194 QFTNYNFYTGEPN
+194 QFTNYNFYTGEPGL
-207 AAPYVHPVQGSK
+207 APYVHPVQGSK

-255 LDVISYVNKAKGDGA
+255 LDVINYVNKAKGDGA
-270 GQNEMFELPNADAQ
+270 GQNEMFELPNADSQ

-291 RNFASRLTRPSD
+291 RNFAARLTRPSD

-435 DWRKLPPNKYTIDTT
+435 DWQKLPPNKYTIDTT

-624 STVPAEVNATLP
+624 SAVPAEVNATLP

-656 AAENAMQPTDKGYD
+656 AAENVMQPTDKGYD
-670 ASKTQVKLPHG
+670 ATKTQVKLPHG
-681 YADFIGWDIPSA
+681 YADFISWDIPSA

-748 INADDFQIPA
+748 INADEFQIPA
-758 ENVVSSTNPLYD
+758 DHVVPSTNPLYD
-770 ASKVQYL
+770 ANKVQYL

-859 NKVDASDKLYQEG
+859 NKVDANDKLYQEG

-892 KHDVTVDHAD
+892 KHDVTVDHGD

-937 TPGNIENQY
+937 TPANVENQY
-946 KPNEVITADGF
+946 KPNEVITADSF

-986 VWEFIGWDKD
+986 VWEFVSWDKD

-1003 DDNLFTGTWRFSPYH
+1003 DDNLFTGTWKFMGYS
-1018 HKQTHEFVSGTDGK
+1018 
-1032 QLPEKILN
+1032 
-1040 MTPGE
+1040 
-1045 VDGLVTGNTAN
+1045 
-1056 PSTFTVADGDKTPD
+1056 
-1070 TNREYQVG
+1070 
-1078 KVQVVD
+1078 
-1084 GAGSWTFKSWD
+1084 
-1095 KDSETVNKTDVHF
+1095 
-1108 VGTWEYNEPSFG
+1108 
-1120 KTHKYVSETEGMEL
+1120 
-1134 PKVVTDTLP
+1134 
-1143 GNVTDAYK
+1143 
-1151 RGEVVNG
+1151 
-1158 DTIPNEVTDEDND
+1158 
-1171 GVWTTTGWKTKDVTI
+1171 
-1186 ENSDP
+1186 
-1191 EFVAGWTFK
+1191 
-1200 ANPHKATYEFVSG
+1200 HKATYEFVSG
-1213 TPGKDLP
+1213 TPGKELP
-1220 KSIVDMTPTDPAD
+1220 KSIVDMTPTDPAK
-1233 YTKGT
+1233 YTKGA

-1249 VKDEDNDGVW
+1249 VKDEDNDGTW

-1267 KQTVEK
+1267 KKTVEK

-1288 YPVGYEFKSTD
+1288 YPVGYEFKSSD

-1347 KWDSSKKTI
+1347 KWDSPKKTI

-1375 VTYKFTSGTS
+1375 VTYKFTSGTP
-1385 GRELPKEVTDLLP
+1385 GKELPKEVTDLLP
-1398 KDNKIYVTGSKV
+1398 KDDKTYVTGAEV
-1410 KSNKPSKT
+1410 KSTKPTKT

-1453 DPEPAKPAAK
+1453 DPEPAKPATK

-1469 DATTTAPV
+1469 DATTVAPA
-1477 VGGITAIMTSILAF
+1477 VGGIAAIMTSILAF

>member
-1 MFTIR
+1 
-6 KEYMDKR
+6 MDKR

-35 SGVAKYAYAETTPTA
+35 SGIVKSAYAETPNTA

-75 VIHKDPTTQINTFD
+75 VVHKDPTTQINTFD

-255 LDVISYVNKAKGDGA
+255 LDVINSVNKLKGDGA
-270 GQNEMFELPNADAQ
+270 GQNEMFELPNADSQ

-291 RNFASRLTRPSD
+291 RNFAARLTRPSD
-303 NNGTMVINPPAN
+303 NNGTMVVNPPAN
-315 SIGGNSLD
+315 STGGNSLD
-323 WMYNTTGATIRSR
+323 WMYNTTGTTIRSR

-511 YKFDHEFVAED
+511 YKFDHEFVSED

-624 STVPAEVNATLP
+624 GAVPAEVNATLP

-656 AAENAMQPTDKGYD
+656 AAENVMQPTDKGYD
-670 ASKTQVKLPHG
+670 ATKTQVKLPHG

-758 ENVVSSTNPLYD
+758 DHVVPSTNPLYD
-770 ASKVQYL
+770 ANKVQYL

-826 PLPTELTA
+826 PLPSELTA

-859 NKVDASDKLYQEG
+859 NKVDTNDKLYQEG

-937 TPGNIENQY
+937 TPASVENQY

-986 VWEFIGWDKD
+986 VWEFVSWDKD

-1003 DDNLFTGTWRFSPYH
+1003 DDNLFTGTWKFMGYS
-1018 HKQTHEFVSGTDGK
+1018 
-1032 QLPEKILN
+1032 
-1040 MTPGE
+1040 
-1045 VDGLVTGNTAN
+1045 
-1056 PSTFTVADGDKTPD
+1056 
-1070 TNREYQVG
+1070 
-1078 KVQVVD
+1078 
-1084 GAGSWTFKSWD
+1084 
-1095 KDSETVNKTDVHF
+1095 
-1108 VGTWEYNEPSFG
+1108 
-1120 KTHKYVSETEGMEL
+1120 
-1134 PKVVTDTLP
+1134 
-1143 GNVTDAYK
+1143 
-1151 RGEVVNG
+1151 
-1158 DTIPNEVTDEDND
+1158 
-1171 GVWTTTGWKTKDVTI
+1171 
-1186 ENSDP
+1186 
-1191 EFVAGWTFK
+1191 
-1200 ANPHKATYEFVSG
+1200 HKATYEFVSG
-1213 TPGKDLP
+1213 TPGKELP
-1220 KSIVDMTPTDPAD
+1220 KSIVDMTPTDPAK

-1249 VKDEDNDGVW
+1249 VKDEDNDGTW

-1273 SDIKFVGTWEFTPNT
+1273 SDIKFVGTWAFTPNT

-1347 KWDSSKKTI
+1347 KWDSPKKTI

-1375 VTYKFTSGTS
+1375 VTYKFTSGTP
-1385 GRELPKEVTDLLP
+1385 GKELPKEVTDLLP
-1398 KDNKIYVTGSKV
+1398 KDDKTYVTGSKV

-1453 DPEPAKPAAK
+1453 DPAPTPEPQKPAAK

-1477 VGGITAIMTSILAF
+1477 VGGIAAIMTSILAF

>member
-35 SGVAKYAYAETTPTA
+35 SGVAKYAYAETPTTA

-75 VIHKDPTTQINTFD
+75 VVHKDPTTQINTFD
-89 SSAYFSQPGN
+89 SSVYFSQPGN

-270 GQNEMFELPNADAQ
+270 GQNEMFELPNADSQ

-291 RNFASRLTRPSD
+291 RNFAARLTRPSD

-472 ETDTLATD
+472 ETDTPATD

-522 GSQLPG
+522 GSQLPS
-528 DVTTLTPGTTEDI
+528 DITTLTPGTTEDI

-568 ASKVQVKDDAKN
+568 ASKVQVKDDTKN

-624 STVPAEVNATLP
+624 SAVPAEVNATLP

-656 AAENAMQPTDKGYD
+656 AAENVMQLTDKGYD
-670 ASKTQVKLPHG
+670 ATKTQVKLPHG

-737 TVNDQYHDGDT
+737 TVNDQYRDGDT
-748 INADDFQIPA
+748 INADEFQIPA
-758 ENVVSSTNPLYD
+758 ENVVPSTNPLYD
-770 ASKVQYL
+770 ANKVQYL

-859 NKVDASDKLYQEG
+859 NKVDAGDKLYQEG

-892 KHDVTVDHAD
+892 KHDVTVDHGD
-902 VTFTLKWSYS
+902 ITFTLKWSYQ

-937 TPGNIENQY
+937 TPANVENQY
-946 KPNEVITADGF
+946 KHNEVITADGF
-957 EVPADKKPADGTEY
+957 EVPADEKPADGTEY

-1003 DDNLFTGTWRFSPYH
+1003 DDNLFTGTWKFMGYS
-1018 HKQTHEFVSGTDGK
+1018 
-1032 QLPEKILN
+1032 
-1040 MTPGE
+1040 
-1045 VDGLVTGNTAN
+1045 
-1056 PSTFTVADGDKTPD
+1056 
-1070 TNREYQVG
+1070 
-1078 KVQVVD
+1078 
-1084 GAGSWTFKSWD
+1084 
-1095 KDSETVNKTDVHF
+1095 
-1108 VGTWEYNEPSFG
+1108 
-1120 KTHKYVSETEGMEL
+1120 
-1134 PKVVTDTLP
+1134 
-1143 GNVTDAYK
+1143 
-1151 RGEVVNG
+1151 
-1158 DTIPNEVTDEDND
+1158 
-1171 GVWTTTGWKTKDVTI
+1171 
-1186 ENSDP
+1186 
-1191 EFVAGWTFK
+1191 
-1200 ANPHKATYEFVSG
+1200 HKATYEFVSG
-1213 TPGKDLP
+1213 TPGKELP

-1249 VKDEDNDGVW
+1249 VKDEDNDGTW

-1347 KWDSSKKTI
+1347 KWDSPKKTI

-1375 VTYKFTSGTS
+1375 VTYKFTSGTP
-1385 GRELPKEVTDLLP
+1385 GKELPKEVTDLLP
-1398 KDNKIYVTGSKV
+1398 KDDKTYVTGSKV

-1453 DPEPAKPAAK
+1453 DPAPTPEPQKPAAK

-1477 VGGITAIMTSILAF
+1477 VGGIAAILTSILAF
-1491 FGIKRKSDD
+1491 FGIKRKFDD

>member
-1 MFTIR
+1 
-6 KEYMDKR
+6 MDKR

-35 SGVAKYAYAETTPTA
+35 SGIVKSAYAETPTAA

-89 SSAYFSQPGN
+89 SSAYFSQPNN

-179 MFAELDNAAGENGVV
+179 MFAELDNTAGENGVV
-194 QFTNYNFYTGEPN
+194 QFTNYNFYTSEPN
-207 AAPYVHPVQGSK
+207 SAPYVHPVQGSK

-270 GQNEMFELPNADAQ
+270 GQNEMFELPNADSQ

-291 RNFASRLTRPSD
+291 RNFAARLTRPSD

-323 WMYNTTGATIRSR
+323 WMYNTTGTTIRSR

-528 DVTTLTPGTTEDI
+528 DITTLTPGTTEDI

-624 STVPAEVNATLP
+624 SAVPAEVNATLP
-636 ARVGDLVDGTNVT
+636 ARVGDLIDGTNVT

-656 AAENAMQPTDKGYD
+656 AAENVMQPTDKGYD
-670 ASKTQVKLPHG
+670 AAKTQVKLPHG
-681 YADFIGWDIPSA
+681 YADFISWDIPTA

-727 PAGITAITPA
+727 PAGITALTPA

-758 ENVVSSTNPLYD
+758 DHVVPSTNPLYD
-770 ASKVQYL
+770 ANKVQYL

-800 THFVRGWTYQANSY
+800 THFVRGWIYQANSY

-834 ITPASSNGYED
+834 ITPASSSGYED

-892 KHDVTVDHAD
+892 KHDVTVDHGD

-937 TPGNIENQY
+937 TPASVENQY

-957 EVPADKKPADGTEY
+957 EVPADKVPAAGTEY

-1003 DDNLFTGTWRFSPYH
+1003 DDNLFTGTWKF
-1018 HKQTHEFVSGTDGK
+1018 
-1032 QLPEKILN
+1032 
-1040 MTPGE
+1040 
-1045 VDGLVTGNTAN
+1045 
-1056 PSTFTVADGDKTPD
+1056 
-1070 TNREYQVG
+1070 
-1078 KVQVVD
+1078 
-1084 GAGSWTFKSWD
+1084 
-1095 KDSETVNKTDVHF
+1095 
-1108 VGTWEYNEPSFG
+1108 
-1120 KTHKYVSETEGMEL
+1120 
-1134 PKVVTDTLP
+1134 
-1143 GNVTDAYK
+1143 
-1151 RGEVVNG
+1151 NG
-1158 DTIPNEVTDEDND
+1158 Y
-1171 GVWTTTGWKTKDVTI
+1171 
-1186 ENSDP
+1186 S
-1191 EFVAGWTFK
+1191 
-1200 ANPHKATYEFVSG
+1200 HKATYEFVSG
-1213 TPGKDLP
+1213 TPGKELP
-1220 KSIVDMTPTDPAD
+1220 KSIVDMTPTDPAE

-1249 VKDEDNDGVW
+1249 VKDEDNDGTW

-1288 YPVGYEFKSTD
+1288 YPVGYEFKSSD

-1315 DKTYITKTP
+1315 NKTYITKTP

-1347 KWDSSKKTI
+1347 KWDSPKKTI

-1375 VTYKFTSGTS
+1375 VTYKFTSGTP
-1385 GRELPKEVTDLLP
+1385 GKELPKEVTDLLP
-1398 KDNKIYVTGSKV
+1398 KDDKTYVTGSKV

-1453 DPEPAKPAAK
+1453 DPAPNPEPQKPAAK

-1469 DATTTAPV
+1469 DATTTASV
-1477 VGGITAIMTSILAF
+1477 VGGIVAIMTSILAF

>member
-1 MFTIR
+1 
-6 KEYMDKR
+6 MDKR

-35 SGVAKYAYAETTPTA
+35 SGIVKSAYAETPNTA

-75 VIHKDPTTQINTFD
+75 VVHKDPTTQINTFD
-89 SSAYFSQPGN
+89 SSAYFSQPSN

-250 VPVGD
+250 VPVAD
-255 LDVISYVNKAKGDGA
+255 IDVLNWTTKNGGSSAN
-270 GQNEMFELPNADAQ
+270 QNEMFELPNADSQ

-291 RNFASRLTRPSD
+291 RNFAARLTRPSD

-358 EHPAVDPVK
+358 EHPTVDPVK

-398 DDIDEFSIDDLLD
+398 DDIDEFSIEDLLD

-435 DWRKLPPNKYTIDTT
+435 DWRKLPASRYTVDTT
-450 GQKLKVNIDKSQL
+450 GQRLKVNIDKSQL

-624 STVPAEVNATLP
+624 SAVPAEVNATLP

-656 AAENAMQPTDKGYD
+656 AAENVMQPTDKGYN

-681 YADFIGWDIPSA
+681 YADFISWDIPSA

-727 PAGITAITPA
+727 PAGITALTPA
-737 TVNDQYHDGDT
+737 TVSDQYHDGDT
-748 INADDFQIPA
+748 INADNFQIPA
-758 ENVVSSTNPLYD
+758 ENVVPSTNPLYD

-826 PLPTELTA
+826 PLPSELTA

-902 VTFTLKWSYS
+902 VTFTLKWSYQ

-937 TPGNIENQY
+937 TPANIENQY

-986 VWEFIGWDKD
+986 VWEFISWDKD
-996 NITVDHS
+996 NITVDHN
-1003 DDNLFTGTWRFSPYH
+1003 DDNLFTGTWKFMGYS
-1018 HKQTHEFVSGTDGK
+1018 
-1032 QLPEKILN
+1032 
-1040 MTPGE
+1040 
-1045 VDGLVTGNTAN
+1045 
-1056 PSTFTVADGDKTPD
+1056 
-1070 TNREYQVG
+1070 
-1078 KVQVVD
+1078 
-1084 GAGSWTFKSWD
+1084 
-1095 KDSETVNKTDVHF
+1095 
-1108 VGTWEYNEPSFG
+1108 
-1120 KTHKYVSETEGMEL
+1120 
-1134 PKVVTDTLP
+1134 
-1143 GNVTDAYK
+1143 
-1151 RGEVVNG
+1151 
-1158 DTIPNEVTDEDND
+1158 
-1171 GVWTTTGWKTKDVTI
+1171 
-1186 ENSDP
+1186 
-1191 EFVAGWTFK
+1191 
-1200 ANPHKATYEFVSG
+1200 HKATYEFVSG
-1213 TPGKDLP
+1213 TPGKELP
-1220 KSIVDMTPTDPAD
+1220 KSIVDMTPTDPAK

-1249 VKDEDNDGVW
+1249 VKDEDNDGTW

-1347 KWDSSKKTI
+1347 KWDSPKKTI

-1375 VTYKFTSGTS
+1375 VTYKFTSGTP
-1385 GRELPKEVTDLLP
+1385 GKELPKEVTDLLP
-1398 KDNKIYVTGSKV
+1398 KDDKTYVTGSKV

-1453 DPEPAKPAAK
+1453 DPAPTPEPQKPAAK

-1469 DATTTAPV
+1469 DATTAAPA
-1477 VGGITAIMTSILAF
+1477 VGGIAAIMTSILAF

>member
-1 MFTIR
+1 
-6 KEYMDKR
+6 MDKR

-35 SGVAKYAYAETTPTA
+35 SGVAKYAYAETPTTA
-50 QIKTTNVDLAK
+50 QIKTTNVDLAN

-75 VIHKDPTTQINTFD
+75 VVHKDPTTQINTFD

-152 DAIDYSGTSYAS
+152 DAIDYSGTSYAA

-194 QFTNYNFYTGEPN
+194 QFTNYNFYTGGPN

-270 GQNEMFELPNADAQ
+270 GQNEMFELPNADSQ

-291 RNFASRLTRPSD
+291 RNFAARLTRPSD

-435 DWRKLPPNKYTIDTT
+435 DWQKLPPNKYTIDTT

-568 ASKVQVKDDAKN
+568 ASKVQVKDDTKN

-624 STVPAEVNATLP
+624 SAVPAEVNATLP

-656 AAENAMQPTDKGYD
+656 SAENVMQPTDKGYD
-670 ASKTQVKLPHG
+670 ATKTQVKLPHG
-681 YADFIGWDIPSA
+681 YANFISWDIPSA

-737 TVNDQYHDGDT
+737 TVSDQYHDGDT
-748 INADDFQIPA
+748 INADEFQIPA
-758 ENVVSSTNPLYD
+758 ENVVPSTNPLYD
-770 ASKVQYL
+770 ANKVQYL

-845 GTVLNADTFEVPAA
+845 GTVLNADNFEVPAA

-892 KHDVTVDHAD
+892 KHDVTVDHGD
-902 VTFTLKWSYS
+902 VTFTLKWSYQ

-937 TPGNIENQY
+937 TPANVENQY

-986 VWEFIGWDKD
+986 VWEFVSWDKD

-1003 DDNLFTGTWRFSPYH
+1003 DDNLFTGTWKFSGY
-1018 HKQTHEFVSGTDGK
+1018 S
-1032 QLPEKILN
+1032 
-1040 MTPGE
+1040 
-1045 VDGLVTGNTAN
+1045 
-1056 PSTFTVADGDKTPD
+1056 
-1070 TNREYQVG
+1070 
-1078 KVQVVD
+1078 
-1084 GAGSWTFKSWD
+1084 
-1095 KDSETVNKTDVHF
+1095 
-1108 VGTWEYNEPSFG
+1108 
-1120 KTHKYVSETEGMEL
+1120 
-1134 PKVVTDTLP
+1134 
-1143 GNVTDAYK
+1143 
-1151 RGEVVNG
+1151 
-1158 DTIPNEVTDEDND
+1158 
-1171 GVWTTTGWKTKDVTI
+1171 
-1186 ENSDP
+1186 
-1191 EFVAGWTFK
+1191 
-1200 ANPHKATYEFVSG
+1200 HKATYEFVSG
-1213 TPGKDLP
+1213 TPGKELP
-1220 KSIVDMTPTDPAD
+1220 KSIVDMTPTDPAK

-1249 VKDEDNDGVW
+1249 VKDEDNDGTW

-1347 KWDSSKKTI
+1347 KWDSPKKTI

-1375 VTYKFTSGTS
+1375 VTYKFTSGTP
-1385 GRELPKEVTDLLP
+1385 GKELPKEVTDLLP
-1398 KDNKIYVTGSKV
+1398 KDDKTYVTGSKV

-1438 DKKDGEFAGEWVFEA
+1438 DKKDGEFAGEWVFEVDPA
-1453 DPEPAKPAAK
+1453 PTPEPQKPAAK

-1469 DATTTAPV
+1469 DATTVAPA
-1477 VGGITAIMTSILAF
+1477 VGGIAAIVTSILAF

>member
-1 MFTIR
+1 
-6 KEYMDKR
+6 MDKR

-24 GLMAATLLSNV
+24 GLMAATLLSNM
-35 SGVAKYAYAETTPTA
+35 SGIVKSAYAETPNTV

-75 VIHKDPTTQINTFD
+75 VVHKDPTTQINTFD

-255 LDVISYVNKAKGDGA
+255 LDVINSVNKLKGDGA
-270 GQNEMFELPNADAQ
+270 GQNEMFELPNADSQ

-291 RNFASRLTRPSD
+291 RNFAARLTRPSD
-303 NNGTMVINPPAN
+303 NNGTMVVNPPAN
-315 SIGGNSLD
+315 STGGNSLD
-323 WMYNTTGATIRSR
+323 WMYNTTGTTIRSR

-656 AAENAMQPTDKGYD
+656 AAENVMQPTDKGYD
-670 ASKTQVKLPHG
+670 ANKTQVKLPHG

-727 PAGITAITPA
+727 PAGITALTPA
-737 TVNDQYHDGDT
+737 TVSGQYHDGDT
-748 INADDFQIPA
+748 INADSFQIPA
-758 ENVVSSTNPLYD
+758 ENVVPSTNPLYD
-770 ASKVQYL
+770 ANKVQYL

-892 KHDVTVDHAD
+892 KHDVTVDRGD

-937 TPGNIENQY
+937 TPANVENQY
-946 KPNEVITADGF
+946 KPNEVITADSF

-986 VWEFIGWDKD
+986 VWEFVSWDKD

-1003 DDNLFTGTWRFSPYH
+1003 DNNLFTGTWKFMGYS
-1018 HKQTHEFVSGTDGK
+1018 
-1032 QLPEKILN
+1032 
-1040 MTPGE
+1040 
-1045 VDGLVTGNTAN
+1045 
-1056 PSTFTVADGDKTPD
+1056 
-1070 TNREYQVG
+1070 
-1078 KVQVVD
+1078 
-1084 GAGSWTFKSWD
+1084 
-1095 KDSETVNKTDVHF
+1095 
-1108 VGTWEYNEPSFG
+1108 
-1120 KTHKYVSETEGMEL
+1120 
-1134 PKVVTDTLP
+1134 
-1143 GNVTDAYK
+1143 
-1151 RGEVVNG
+1151 
-1158 DTIPNEVTDEDND
+1158 
-1171 GVWTTTGWKTKDVTI
+1171 
-1186 ENSDP
+1186 
-1191 EFVAGWTFK
+1191 
-1200 ANPHKATYEFVSG
+1200 HKATYEFVSG
-1213 TPGKDLP
+1213 TPGKELP
-1220 KSIVDMTPTDPAD
+1220 KSIVDMTPTDPAK

-1249 VKDEDNDGVW
+1249 VKDEDNDGTW

-1288 YPVGYEFKSTD
+1288 YPVGYEFKSSD

-1347 KWDSSKKTI
+1347 KWDSPKKTI

-1369 KQREYK
+1369 KQREYR
-1375 VTYKFTSGTS
+1375 VTYKFTSGTP
-1385 GRELPKEVTDLLP
+1385 GKELPKEVTDLLP
-1398 KDNKIYVTGSKV
+1398 KDDKTYVTGSKV
-1410 KSNKPSKT
+1410 KSNKPSKI

-1453 DPEPAKPAAK
+1453 DPAPTPEPQKPAAK

-1477 VGGITAIMTSILAF
+1477 VGGIAAIMTSILAF
-1491 FGIKRKSDD
+1491 FGIKRKSDE

>member
-35 SGVAKYAYAETTPTA
+35 SGIVKSAYAETPNTA

-75 VIHKDPTTQINTFD
+75 VVHKDPTTQINTFD

-219 QNTLNSWYTMRAD
+219 QNTLSSWYTMRAD

-255 LDVISYVNKAKGDGA
+255 LDVINSVNKLKGDGA
-270 GQNEMFELPNADAQ
+270 GQNEMFELPNADSQ

-291 RNFASRLTRPSD
+291 RNFAARLTRPSD
-303 NNGTMVINPPAN
+303 NNGTMVVNPPAN
-315 SIGGNSLD
+315 STGGNGLD
-323 WMYNTTGATIRSR
+323 WMYNTTGTTIRSR

-392 VGTDVI
+392 VGADVI
-398 DDIDEFSIDDLLD
+398 DDIDEFSIDDLFD

-435 DWRKLPPNKYTIDTT
+435 DWRKLPPNKYTVDTT

-555 DASKPDTSYKGYD
+555 DASKPNTSYKGYD

-596 HKNGHFIGTWAFT
+596 HENGHFIGTWAFT

-624 STVPAEVNATLP
+624 SAVPAEVNATLP
-636 ARVGDLVDGTNVT
+636 ARVGDLIDGTNVT

-656 AAENAMQPTDKGYD
+656 AAENVMQPTDKGYD
-670 ASKTQVKLPHG
+670 ATKTQVKLPHG

-748 INADDFQIPA
+748 INADAFQIPA
-758 ENVVSSTNPLYD
+758 ENVVPATNPFYD
-770 ASKVQYL
+770 ANKVQYL

-902 VTFTLKWSYS
+902 VTFTLKWSYT

-937 TPGNIENQY
+937 TPANVENQY
-946 KPNEVITADGF
+946 KHNEVITADGF

-986 VWEFIGWDKD
+986 VWEFISWDKD

-1003 DDNLFTGTWRFSPYH
+1003 DDNLFTGTWKF
-1018 HKQTHEFVSGTDGK
+1018 
-1032 QLPEKILN
+1032 
-1040 MTPGE
+1040 
-1045 VDGLVTGNTAN
+1045 
-1056 PSTFTVADGDKTPD
+1056 
-1070 TNREYQVG
+1070 
-1078 KVQVVD
+1078 
-1084 GAGSWTFKSWD
+1084 
-1095 KDSETVNKTDVHF
+1095 
-1108 VGTWEYNEPSFG
+1108 
-1120 KTHKYVSETEGMEL
+1120 
-1134 PKVVTDTLP
+1134 
-1143 GNVTDAYK
+1143 
-1151 RGEVVNG
+1151 NG
-1158 DTIPNEVTDEDND
+1158 Y
-1171 GVWTTTGWKTKDVTI
+1171 
-1186 ENSDP
+1186 S
-1191 EFVAGWTFK
+1191 
-1200 ANPHKATYEFVSG
+1200 HKATYEFVSG
-1213 TPGKDLP
+1213 TPGKELP
-1220 KSIVDMTPTDPAD
+1220 KSIVDMTPTDPAK

-1249 VKDEDNDGVW
+1249 VKDEDNDGTW

-1347 KWDSSKKTI
+1347 KWDSPKKTI

-1375 VTYKFTSGTS
+1375 VTYRFTSGTP
-1385 GRELPKEVTDLLP
+1385 GKELPKEVTDLLP
-1398 KDNKIYVTGSKV
+1398 KDDKTYVTGSKV
-1410 KSNKPSKT
+1410 KSNTPSKT

-1453 DPEPAKPAAK
+1453 DPAPTPEPQKPAAK

-1469 DATTTAPV
+1469 DATTVAPA
-1477 VGGITAIMTSILAF
+1477 VGGIAAIVTSILAF

>member
-1 MFTIR
+1 MKKNKFVFN
-6 KEYMDKR
+6 K
-13 YNSPGR
+13 
-19 RAIVA
+19 AVAA
-24 GLMAATLLSNV
+24 GLMLTSIVSPFVTNPATAHAAEPV
-35 SGVAKYAYAETTPTA
+35 
-50 QIKTTNVDLAK
+50 QIKTTNVDLSK
-61 LKLQKLNLNMNDYE
+61 LQLQKLNLNMNDYE
-75 VIHKDPTTQINTFD
+75 IVHQDPTTKINMFD
-89 SSAYFSQPGN
+89 MSAYHTQPDSAWTPFN
-99 GWAPTSIIQFSSQID
+99 IIQFSSQID
-114 KSKDHIVIDNPVE
+114 KSKDHIEIDNPVE
-127 ILFKNTGYYFGRQT
+127 ILFKNTGYYFGKQT
-141 NVRMKVNRVYY
+141 NVRVKVNKVYY
-152 DAIDYSGTSYAS
+152 DAIDYSGTSWAS
-164 TSTRERRMSKPGDEV
+164 KGSREARMNAPQNEV
-179 MFAELDNAAGENGVV
+179 MFGELDDATAETGLM
-194 QFTNYNFYTGEPN
+194 QFTNYNFYTTEPN
-207 AAPYVHPVQGSK
+207 FAPYTHAKPGSS
-219 QNTLNSWYTMRAD
+219 QNALMSMYTMRAD

-250 VPVGD
+250 MPVAD
-255 LDVISYVNKAKGDGA
+255 IDVISWATKAGSSA
-270 GQNEMFELPNADAQ
+270 ANQNEMFGLPNASEQ
-284 ASKIIFN
+284 ASKVIFN
-291 RNFASRLTRPSD
+291 QGFAGRLTTPES
-303 NNGTMVINPPAN
+303 NNGNMLVDPPKG
-315 SIGGNSLD
+315 SVGGNTND
-323 WMYNTTGATIRSR
+323 WMYNTTGTTIRSR

-349 SGTDFGVYV
+349 SGTDFGVFV
-358 EHPAVDPVK
+358 EHPQSEPVK
-367 KVDKTR
+367 KVDKAR
-373 IASYQ
+373 IASYT
-378 DGKLVYTI
+378 DGTLEYTI
-386 QSTIPK
+386 QAAVPK

-398 DDIDEFSIDDLLD
+398 DAIDSFSIEDLLD
-411 NRLKNVTVKGVY
+411 NRLKDVEVKGVY
-423 VTDSEDADPSTA
+423 TTDSEDANPGVAEWT
-435 DWRKLPPNKYTIDTT
+435 KLSGTQYTIDTT
-450 GQKLKVNIDKSQL
+450 GNRLKVDINKRLL
-463 GHKQVKVIF
+463 GHKQFKVVFVVK
-472 ETDTLATD
+472 TQSHD
-480 LSADTSIIN
+480 LMADTSIIN
-489 NQATVHT
+489 NQAISHS

-504 VTRTQPT
+504 VVRTQPT
-511 YKFDHEFVAED
+511 LMYDHEFKSED
-522 GSQLPG
+522 GSELPQ
-528 DVTTLTPGTTEDI
+528 DVKTLTPASTEDI

-555 DASKPDTSYKGYD
+555 EASKPNVTYNGYD
-568 ASKVQVKDDAKN
+568 AGKVQVKDDAKN

-624 STVPAEVNATLP
+624 SAVPAEVNATLP

-656 AAENAMQPTDKGYD
+656 AAENVIQPTDKGYD
-670 ASKTQVKLPHG
+670 ATKTQVKLPHG

-737 TVNDQYHDGDT
+737 TVSDQYHDGDT
-748 INADDFQIPA
+748 INADTFQIPA
-758 ENVVSSTNPLYD
+758 DHVVPSTNPLYD
-770 ASKVQYL
+770 ANKVQYL

-826 PLPTELTA
+826 PLPSELTA

-845 GTVLNADTFEVPAA
+845 GTVLNADTFEVPAT

-892 KHDVTVDHAD
+892 KHDVTVDHGD
-902 VTFTLKWSYS
+902 VTFTLKWSYQ

-937 TPGNIENQY
+937 TPASVENQY

-957 EVPADKKPADGTEY
+957 EVPSDKKPADGTEY

-1003 DDNLFTGTWRFSPYH
+1003 DDNLFTGTWKF
-1018 HKQTHEFVSGTDGK
+1018 
-1032 QLPEKILN
+1032 
-1040 MTPGE
+1040 
-1045 VDGLVTGNTAN
+1045 
-1056 PSTFTVADGDKTPD
+1056 
-1070 TNREYQVG
+1070 
-1078 KVQVVD
+1078 
-1084 GAGSWTFKSWD
+1084 
-1095 KDSETVNKTDVHF
+1095 
-1108 VGTWEYNEPSFG
+1108 
-1120 KTHKYVSETEGMEL
+1120 
-1134 PKVVTDTLP
+1134 
-1143 GNVTDAYK
+1143 
-1151 RGEVVNG
+1151 NG
-1158 DTIPNEVTDEDND
+1158 Y
-1171 GVWTTTGWKTKDVTI
+1171 
-1186 ENSDP
+1186 S
-1191 EFVAGWTFK
+1191 
-1200 ANPHKATYEFVSG
+1200 HKATYEFVSG

-1220 KSIVDMTPTDPAD
+1220 KAIVDMTPTDPAK

-1249 VKDEDNDGVW
+1249 VKDEDNDGTW

-1347 KWDSSKKTI
+1347 KWDSPKKTI

-1375 VTYKFTSGTS
+1375 VTYKFTSGTP
-1385 GRELPKEVTDLLP
+1385 GKELPKEVTDLLP
-1398 KDNKIYVTGSKV
+1398 KDDKTYVTGSKV
-1410 KSNKPSKT
+1410 KSNAPSKT

-1438 DKKDGEFAGEWVFEA
+1438 DKKDGEFTGEWVFEA
-1453 DPEPAKPAAK
+1453 DPAPTPEPQK
-1463 PVPKTG
+1463 PVPATG
-1469 DATTTAPV
+1469 QEEVSPFGIA
-1477 VGGITAIMTSILAF
+1477 GGIAAIAAAALAF
-1491 FGIKRKSDD
+1491 IGYKRSKRDDDIEK

>member
-1 MFTIR
+1 
-6 KEYMDKR
+6 MDKR

-35 SGVAKYAYAETTPTA
+35 SGIVKSAYAETPTTA

-75 VIHKDPTTQINTFD
+75 VVHKDPTTQINTFD

-99 GWAPTSIIQFSSQID
+99 NWAPTSIIQFSSQID

-194 QFTNYNFYTGEPN
+194 QFTNYNFYTGEPK

-255 LDVISYVNKAKGDGA
+255 LDVINYVNKAKGDGA

-291 RNFASRLTRPSD
+291 RNFAARLTRPSD
-303 NNGTMVINPPAN
+303 NNGTMVVNPPAN
-315 SIGGNSLD
+315 STGGNSLD
-323 WMYNTTGATIRSR
+323 WMYNTTGTTIRSR

-541 TPGTTVTPNLFTVP
+541 TPGTTVTPNLFSVP
-555 DASKPDTSYKGYD
+555 EASKPNATYNGYD
-568 ASKVQVKDDAKN
+568 AGKVQVKDDAKN

-596 HKNGHFIGTWAFT
+596 HKNGHFIGTWVFT

-624 STVPAEVNATLP
+624 SAVPAEVNATLP

-656 AAENAMQPTDKGYD
+656 AAENVMQPTDKGYD
-670 ASKTQVKLPHG
+670 ATKTQVKLPHG
-681 YADFIGWDIPSA
+681 YANFISWDIPSA

-748 INADDFQIPA
+748 INANTFQIPA
-758 ENVVSSTNPLYD
+758 ENVVPSTNPLYD
-770 ASKVQYL
+770 ANKVQYL

-859 NKVDASDKLYQEG
+859 NKVDANDKLYQEG

-892 KHDVTVDHAD
+892 KHDVTVDHGD
-902 VTFTLKWSYS
+902 VTFTLKWSYQ

-986 VWEFIGWDKD
+986 VWEFVSWDKD

-1003 DDNLFTGTWRFSPYH
+1003 DDNLFTGTWKFMGYS
-1018 HKQTHEFVSGTDGK
+1018 
-1032 QLPEKILN
+1032 
-1040 MTPGE
+1040 
-1045 VDGLVTGNTAN
+1045 
-1056 PSTFTVADGDKTPD
+1056 
-1070 TNREYQVG
+1070 
-1078 KVQVVD
+1078 
-1084 GAGSWTFKSWD
+1084 
-1095 KDSETVNKTDVHF
+1095 
-1108 VGTWEYNEPSFG
+1108 
-1120 KTHKYVSETEGMEL
+1120 
-1134 PKVVTDTLP
+1134 
-1143 GNVTDAYK
+1143 
-1151 RGEVVNG
+1151 
-1158 DTIPNEVTDEDND
+1158 
-1171 GVWTTTGWKTKDVTI
+1171 
-1186 ENSDP
+1186 
-1191 EFVAGWTFK
+1191 
-1200 ANPHKATYEFVSG
+1200 HKATYEFVSG
-1213 TPGKDLP
+1213 TPGKELP
-1220 KSIVDMTPTDPAD
+1220 KSIVDMTPTDPAK

-1249 VKDEDNDGVW
+1249 VKDENNDGTW

-1347 KWDSSKKTI
+1347 KWDSPKKTI

-1375 VTYKFTSGTS
+1375 VTYKFTSGTP
-1385 GRELPKEVTDLLP
+1385 GKELPKEVTDLLP
-1398 KDNKIYVTGSKV
+1398 KDAKTYVTGSKV

-1469 DATTTAPV
+1469 DATTVAPA
-1477 VGGITAIMTSILAF
+1477 VGGIAAIMTSILAF

>member
-1 MFTIR
+1 
-6 KEYMDKR
+6 MDKR

-35 SGVAKYAYAETTPTA
+35 SGVAKYAYAETPTTA

-75 VIHKDPTTQINTFD
+75 VVHKDPTTQINTFD

-194 QFTNYNFYTGEPN
+194 QFTNYNFYASEPGS
-207 AAPYVHPVQGSK
+207 APYVHPVQGSK

-255 LDVISYVNKAKGDGA
+255 LDVINYVNKAKGDGA
-270 GQNEMFELPNADAQ
+270 GQNEMFELPNADSQ

-291 RNFASRLTRPSD
+291 RNFAARLTRPSD

-528 DVTTLTPGTTEDI
+528 DITTLTPGTTEDI

-624 STVPAEVNATLP
+624 GAVPAEVNATLP
-636 ARVGDLVDGTNVT
+636 ARVGDLIDGTNVT

-656 AAENAMQPTDKGYD
+656 AAENVMQPTDKGYD

-727 PAGITAITPA
+727 PAGITALTPA

-748 INADDFQIPA
+748 INADSFQIPA
-758 ENVVSSTNPLYD
+758 DHVVPSTNPLYD
-770 ASKVQYL
+770 ANKVQYL

-787 AWDKSNVVVDHAD
+787 TWDKSNVVVDHAD

-859 NKVDASDKLYQEG
+859 NKVDTSDKLYQEG

-902 VTFTLKWSYS
+902 VTFTLKWSYT

-937 TPGNIENQY
+937 TPASVENQY

-986 VWEFIGWDKD
+986 VWEFVSWDKD

-1003 DDNLFTGTWRFSPYH
+1003 DDNLFTGTWKFMGYS
-1018 HKQTHEFVSGTDGK
+1018 
-1032 QLPEKILN
+1032 
-1040 MTPGE
+1040 
-1045 VDGLVTGNTAN
+1045 
-1056 PSTFTVADGDKTPD
+1056 
-1070 TNREYQVG
+1070 
-1078 KVQVVD
+1078 
-1084 GAGSWTFKSWD
+1084 
-1095 KDSETVNKTDVHF
+1095 
-1108 VGTWEYNEPSFG
+1108 
-1120 KTHKYVSETEGMEL
+1120 
-1134 PKVVTDTLP
+1134 
-1143 GNVTDAYK
+1143 
-1151 RGEVVNG
+1151 
-1158 DTIPNEVTDEDND
+1158 
-1171 GVWTTTGWKTKDVTI
+1171 
-1186 ENSDP
+1186 
-1191 EFVAGWTFK
+1191 
-1200 ANPHKATYEFVSG
+1200 HKATYEFVSG
-1213 TPGKDLP
+1213 TPDKQLP
-1220 KSIVDMTPTDPAD
+1220 KSIVDMTPTDPAK

-1249 VKDEDNDGVW
+1249 VKDEDNDGTW

-1347 KWDSSKKTI
+1347 KWDSPKKTI

-1375 VTYKFTSGTS
+1375 VTYKFTSGTP
-1385 GRELPKEVTDLLP
+1385 GKELPKEVTDLLP
-1398 KDNKIYVTGSKV
+1398 KDDETYVTGSKV
-1410 KSNKPSKT
+1410 TSNKPSKT

-1453 DPEPAKPAAK
+1453 DPAPTPEPQKPAAK

-1469 DATTTAPV
+1469 DATTVAPA
-1477 VGGITAIMTSILAF
+1477 VGGIAAIVTSILAF

>member
-1 MFTIR
+1 MFTNR

-35 SGVAKYAYAETTPTA
+35 SGIVKSAYAETPNTA

-75 VIHKDPTTQINTFD
+75 VVHKDPTTQINTFD

-194 QFTNYNFYTGEPN
+194 QFTNYNFYTSEPN
-207 AAPYVHPVQGSK
+207 SAPYVHPVQGSK

-255 LDVISYVNKAKGDGA
+255 LDVINSVNKLKGDGA
-270 GQNEMFELPNADAQ
+270 GQNEMFELPNADSQ

-291 RNFASRLTRPSD
+291 RNFAARLTRPSD
-303 NNGTMVINPPAN
+303 NNGTMVVNPPAN
-315 SIGGNSLD
+315 STGGNSLD
-323 WMYNTTGATIRSR
+323 WMYNTTGTTIRSR

-472 ETDTLATD
+472 ETDTFATD

-624 STVPAEVNATLP
+624 SAVPAEVNATLP
-636 ARVGDLVDGTNVT
+636 ARVGDLIDGTNVT

-656 AAENAMQPTDKGYD
+656 AAENVMQPTDKGYD
-670 ASKTQVKLPHG
+670 ATKTQVKLPHG
-681 YADFIGWDIPSA
+681 YADFVNWDIPSA

-758 ENVVSSTNPLYD
+758 ENVVPSTNPLYD
-770 ASKVQYL
+770 ANKVQYL

-892 KHDVTVDHAD
+892 KHDVTVDHGD

-937 TPGNIENQY
+937 TPASVENQY

-957 EVPADKKPADGTEY
+957 EVPADKVPAAGTEY

-986 VWEFIGWDKD
+986 VWEFISWDKD

-1003 DDNLFTGTWRFSPYH
+1003 DDNLFTGTWKFMGYS
-1018 HKQTHEFVSGTDGK
+1018 
-1032 QLPEKILN
+1032 
-1040 MTPGE
+1040 
-1045 VDGLVTGNTAN
+1045 
-1056 PSTFTVADGDKTPD
+1056 
-1070 TNREYQVG
+1070 
-1078 KVQVVD
+1078 
-1084 GAGSWTFKSWD
+1084 
-1095 KDSETVNKTDVHF
+1095 
-1108 VGTWEYNEPSFG
+1108 
-1120 KTHKYVSETEGMEL
+1120 
-1134 PKVVTDTLP
+1134 
-1143 GNVTDAYK
+1143 
-1151 RGEVVNG
+1151 
-1158 DTIPNEVTDEDND
+1158 
-1171 GVWTTTGWKTKDVTI
+1171 
-1186 ENSDP
+1186 
-1191 EFVAGWTFK
+1191 
-1200 ANPHKATYEFVSG
+1200 HKATYEFVSG
-1213 TPGKDLP
+1213 TPGKELP
-1220 KSIVDMTPTDPAD
+1220 KSIVDMTPTDPAK

-1249 VKDEDNDGVW
+1249 VKDEDNDGTW

-1347 KWDSSKKTI
+1347 KWDSPKKTI

-1375 VTYKFTSGTS
+1375 VTYKFTSGTP
-1385 GRELPKEVTDLLP
+1385 GKELPKEVTDLLP
-1398 KDNKIYVTGSKV
+1398 KDDKTYVTGSKV

-1453 DPEPAKPAAK
+1453 DPTPTPEPQKPAAK

-1469 DATTTAPV
+1469 DATTAAPV
-1477 VGGITAIMTSILAF
+1477 VGGIAAIMTSILAF

>member
-1 MFTIR
+1 
-6 KEYMDKR
+6 MDKR

-35 SGVAKYAYAETTPTA
+35 SGIVKSAYAETPTAA

-75 VIHKDPTTQINTFD
+75 VVHKDPTTQINTFD

-270 GQNEMFELPNADAQ
+270 GQNEMFELPNADSQ

-291 RNFASRLTRPSD
+291 RNFAARLTRPSD

-555 DASKPDTSYKGYD
+555 DASKPDTSYKGYN

-624 STVPAEVNATLP
+624 SAVPAEVNATLP
-636 ARVGDLVDGTNVT
+636 ARVSDLIDGTNVT

-656 AAENAMQPTDKGYD
+656 AAENVMQPTDKGYD
-670 ASKTQVKLPHG
+670 ATKTQVKLPHG
-681 YADFIGWDIPSA
+681 YADFIDWDIPSA
-693 TINRADV
+693 TINRADI

-748 INADDFQIPA
+748 INADNFQIPA
-758 ENVVSSTNPLYD
+758 ENVVPSTNPLYD
-770 ASKVQYL
+770 ANKVQYL

-782 WTADD
+782 WSADD

-834 ITPASSNGYED
+834 ITPASSDGYED
-845 GTVLNADTFEVPAA
+845 GAVLNADAFEVPAA

-892 KHDVTVDHAD
+892 KHDVTVDHGD
-902 VTFTLKWSYS
+902 VTFTLKWSYQ

-937 TPGNIENQY
+937 TPASVENQY
-946 KPNEVITADGF
+946 KPNEAITADGF

-1003 DDNLFTGTWRFSPYH
+1003 DDNLFTGTWKFMGYS
-1018 HKQTHEFVSGTDGK
+1018 
-1032 QLPEKILN
+1032 
-1040 MTPGE
+1040 
-1045 VDGLVTGNTAN
+1045 
-1056 PSTFTVADGDKTPD
+1056 
-1070 TNREYQVG
+1070 
-1078 KVQVVD
+1078 
-1084 GAGSWTFKSWD
+1084 
-1095 KDSETVNKTDVHF
+1095 
-1108 VGTWEYNEPSFG
+1108 
-1120 KTHKYVSETEGMEL
+1120 
-1134 PKVVTDTLP
+1134 
-1143 GNVTDAYK
+1143 
-1151 RGEVVNG
+1151 
-1158 DTIPNEVTDEDND
+1158 
-1171 GVWTTTGWKTKDVTI
+1171 
-1186 ENSDP
+1186 
-1191 EFVAGWTFK
+1191 
-1200 ANPHKATYEFVSG
+1200 HKATYEFVSG
-1213 TPGKDLP
+1213 TPGKELP
-1220 KSIVDMTPTDPAD
+1220 KSIVDMTPTDPAK

-1249 VKDEDNDGVW
+1249 VKDEDNDGTW

-1273 SDIKFVGTWEFTPNT
+1273 SDIKFAGTWEFTPNT
-1288 YPVGYEFKSTD
+1288 YPVGYEFKSSD

-1347 KWDSSKKTI
+1347 KWDSPKKTI

-1375 VTYKFTSGTS
+1375 VTYKFTSGTP
-1385 GRELPKEVTDLLP
+1385 GKELPKEVTDLLP
-1398 KDNKIYVTGSKV
+1398 KDDKTYVTGSKV

-1469 DATTTAPV
+1469 DATTVAPA
-1477 VGGITAIMTSILAF
+1477 VGGIAAIMTSILAF
-1491 FGIKRKSDD
+1491 FGIKRKSDE

>member
-1 MFTIR
+1 
-6 KEYMDKR
+6 MDKR

-35 SGVAKYAYAETTPTA
+35 SGVAKYAYAETPTTA

-75 VIHKDPTTQINTFD
+75 VVHKDPTTQINTFD

-179 MFAELDNAAGENGVV
+179 MFAELDNAAGEKGVV
-194 QFTNYNFYTGEPN
+194 QFTNYNFYTSEPN

-270 GQNEMFELPNADAQ
+270 GQNEIFELPNADSQ

-291 RNFASRLTRPSD
+291 RNFAARLTLPSD

-411 NRLKNVTVKGVY
+411 NRLKNVTVKDVY

-450 GQKLKVNIDKSQL
+450 GQRLKVNIDKSQL

-528 DVTTLTPGTTEDI
+528 DVTTLTPGATDDI

-568 ASKVQVKDDAKN
+568 ASKVQVKDDTKN

-624 STVPAEVNATLP
+624 SAVPAEVNATLP
-636 ARVGDLVDGTNVT
+636 ARVGDLIDGTNVT

-656 AAENAMQPTDKGYD
+656 AAENVMQPTDKGYD
-670 ASKTQVKLPHG
+670 ATKTQVKLPHG
-681 YADFIGWDIPSA
+681 YANFVNWDIPSA

-758 ENVVSSTNPLYD
+758 ENVVPSTNPLYD
-770 ASKVQYL
+770 ANKVQYL

-787 AWDKSNVVVDHAD
+787 TWDKSNVVVDHAD

-834 ITPASSNGYED
+834 ITPASSSGYED

-892 KHDVTVDHAD
+892 KHDVTVDHGD
-902 VTFTLKWSYS
+902 VTFTLKWSYQ

-937 TPGNIENQY
+937 TPVNVENQY
-946 KPNEVITADGF
+946 KPNEVITPEGF

-1003 DDNLFTGTWRFSPYH
+1003 DDNLFTGTWKF
-1018 HKQTHEFVSGTDGK
+1018 
-1032 QLPEKILN
+1032 
-1040 MTPGE
+1040 
-1045 VDGLVTGNTAN
+1045 
-1056 PSTFTVADGDKTPD
+1056 
-1070 TNREYQVG
+1070 
-1078 KVQVVD
+1078 
-1084 GAGSWTFKSWD
+1084 
-1095 KDSETVNKTDVHF
+1095 
-1108 VGTWEYNEPSFG
+1108 
-1120 KTHKYVSETEGMEL
+1120 
-1134 PKVVTDTLP
+1134 
-1143 GNVTDAYK
+1143 
-1151 RGEVVNG
+1151 NG
-1158 DTIPNEVTDEDND
+1158 Y
-1171 GVWTTTGWKTKDVTI
+1171 
-1186 ENSDP
+1186 S
-1191 EFVAGWTFK
+1191 
-1200 ANPHKATYEFVSG
+1200 HKATYEFVSG
-1213 TPGKDLP
+1213 TPGKELP
-1220 KSIVDMTPTDPAD
+1220 KSIVDMTPTDPAK

-1249 VKDEDNDGVW
+1249 VKDEDNDGTW

-1347 KWDSSKKTI
+1347 KWDSPKKTI

-1375 VTYKFTSGTS
+1375 VTYKFTSGTP
-1385 GRELPKEVTDLLP
+1385 GKELPKEVTDLLP
-1398 KDNKIYVTGSKV
+1398 KDDKTYVTGSKV

-1425 TWKFKEFPPELTI
+1425 AWKFKEFPPELTI

-1453 DPEPAKPAAK
+1453 DPEPAKPAKPAKPAAK

-1469 DATTTAPV
+1469 DATTVAPV
-1477 VGGITAIMTSILAF
+1477 VGGIAAIMTSILAF
-1491 FGIKRKSDD
+1491 FGIKRKSDE

>member
-1 MFTIR
+1 
-6 KEYMDKR
+6 MDKR

-35 SGVAKYAYAETTPTA
+35 SGIVKSAYAETPTTA

-75 VIHKDPTTQINTFD
+75 VVHKDPTTQINTFD

-114 KSKDHIVIDNPVE
+114 KSKDHVVIDNPVE

-164 TSTRERRMSKPGDEV
+164 TSTRERRMSKAEDEV

-255 LDVISYVNKAKGDGA
+255 LDVINYVNKAKGDGA

-291 RNFASRLTRPSD
+291 RNFAARLTRPSD
-303 NNGTMVINPPAN
+303 NNGTMVVNPPAN
-315 SIGGNSLD
+315 STGGNSLD
-323 WMYNTTGATIRSR
+323 WMYNTTGTTIRSR

-423 VTDSEDADPSTA
+423 VTDSEDADPTTA

-450 GQKLKVNIDKSQL
+450 GQRLKVNIDKSQL

-580 GVWSFKS
+580 GVWSFIS
-587 WDKANETLD
+587 WDKASETLD
-596 HKNGHFIGTWAFT
+596 KHNGHFIGTWRFA
-609 PNAYAQTYKYVMSDG
+609 PNAYAQMYKYVMRDG
-624 STVPAEVNATLP
+624 SVVPAEVNATLP
-636 ARVGDLVDGTNVT
+636 ARVGDLVDGTNVS

-656 AAENAMQPTDKGYD
+656 AAENVMQPTDKGYD

-681 YADFIGWDIPSA
+681 YANFVNWDIPTA

-718 FKSNTDKAL
+718 FKSNTDKPL
-727 PAGITAITPA
+727 PAGITALAPA

-748 INADDFQIPA
+748 INADDFQIPTD
-758 ENVVSSTNPLYD
+758 NVVPSTNPLYD
-770 ASKVQYL
+770 ANKVQYL

-892 KHDVTVDHAD
+892 KHDVTVDHGD

-937 TPGNIENQY
+937 TPANVENQY

-957 EVPADKKPADGTEY
+957 DVPADKKPADGTEY

-986 VWEFIGWDKD
+986 VWEFVSWDKD

-1003 DDNLFTGTWRFSPYH
+1003 DDNLFIGTWKFMGYS
-1018 HKQTHEFVSGTDGK
+1018 HKV
-1032 QLPEKILN
+1032 
-1040 MTPGE
+1040 
-1045 VDGLVTGNTAN
+1045 
-1056 PSTFTVADGDKTPD
+1056 
-1070 TNREYQVG
+1070 
-1078 KVQVVD
+1078 
-1084 GAGSWTFKSWD
+1084 
-1095 KDSETVNKTDVHF
+1095 
-1108 VGTWEYNEPSFG
+1108 
-1120 KTHKYVSETEGMEL
+1120 
-1134 PKVVTDTLP
+1134 
-1143 GNVTDAYK
+1143 
-1151 RGEVVNG
+1151 
-1158 DTIPNEVTDEDND
+1158 
-1171 GVWTTTGWKTKDVTI
+1171 
-1186 ENSDP
+1186 
-1191 EFVAGWTFK
+1191 
-1200 ANPHKATYEFVSG
+1200 TYEFVSG
-1213 TPGKDLP
+1213 TPDKQLP
-1220 KSIVDMTPTDPAD
+1220 KSIVDMTPTDPAE

-1249 VKDEDNDGVW
+1249 VKDEDNDGTW

-1347 KWDSSKKTI
+1347 KWDSPKKTI

-1375 VTYKFTSGTS
+1375 VTYKFTSGTP
-1385 GRELPKEVTDLLP
+1385 GKELPKEVTDLLP
-1398 KDNKIYVTGSKV
+1398 KDDKTYVTGSKV

-1453 DPEPAKPAAK
+1453 DPAPTPEPQKPAAK

-1469 DATTTAPV
+1469 DATTVAPV
-1477 VGGITAIMTSILAF
+1477 VGGIAAIMTSILAF

>member
-35 SGVAKYAYAETTPTA
+35 SGIAKYAYAEMPTTA

-75 VIHKDPTTQINTFD
+75 VVHKDPTTQINTFD

-255 LDVISYVNKAKGDGA
+255 LDVISYVNKVKGDGA
-270 GQNEMFELPNADAQ
+270 GQNEMFELPNADSQ

-291 RNFASRLTRPSD
+291 HNFAARLTRPSD

-323 WMYNTTGATIRSR
+323 WMYNTTGTTIRSR

-624 STVPAEVNATLP
+624 SAVPAEVNATLP
-636 ARVGDLVDGTNVT
+636 ARVGDLIDGTQVT
-649 AANPLAP
+649 AANPQAP
-656 AAENAMQPTDKGYD
+656 AAENVMQPTDKGYD
-670 ASKTQVKLPHG
+670 ATKTQVKLPHG

-737 TVNDQYHDGDT
+737 TVSDQYHDGDT
-748 INADDFQIPA
+748 INADTFQIPA
-758 ENVVSSTNPLYD
+758 ENVVPSTNPLYD
-770 ASKVQYL
+770 ANKVQYL

-834 ITPASSNGYED
+834 ITPASSSGYED

-859 NKVDASDKLYQEG
+859 NKVDTSDKLYQEG

-902 VTFTLKWSYS
+902 VTFTLKWSYT

-937 TPGNIENQY
+937 TPANVENQY
-946 KPNEVITADGF
+946 KPNEVITADSF
-957 EVPADKKPADGTEY
+957 EVPADKVPAAGTEY

-986 VWEFIGWDKD
+986 VWEFVSWDKD

-1003 DDNLFTGTWRFSPYH
+1003 DDNLFTGTWKFMGYS
-1018 HKQTHEFVSGTDGK
+1018 
-1032 QLPEKILN
+1032 
-1040 MTPGE
+1040 
-1045 VDGLVTGNTAN
+1045 
-1056 PSTFTVADGDKTPD
+1056 
-1070 TNREYQVG
+1070 
-1078 KVQVVD
+1078 
-1084 GAGSWTFKSWD
+1084 
-1095 KDSETVNKTDVHF
+1095 
-1108 VGTWEYNEPSFG
+1108 
-1120 KTHKYVSETEGMEL
+1120 
-1134 PKVVTDTLP
+1134 
-1143 GNVTDAYK
+1143 
-1151 RGEVVNG
+1151 
-1158 DTIPNEVTDEDND
+1158 
-1171 GVWTTTGWKTKDVTI
+1171 
-1186 ENSDP
+1186 
-1191 EFVAGWTFK
+1191 
-1200 ANPHKATYEFVSG
+1200 HKATYEFVSG
-1213 TPGKDLP
+1213 TPGKELP

-1233 YTKGT
+1233 YIKGT

-1249 VKDEDNDGVW
+1249 VKDEDNDGTW
-1259 TFKSYDHD
+1259 AFKSYDHD

-1288 YPVGYEFKSTD
+1288 YPVGYEFKSSD

-1347 KWDSSKKTI
+1347 KWDSPKKTI

-1375 VTYKFTSGTS
+1375 VTYKFTSGTP
-1385 GRELPKEVTDLLP
+1385 GKELPKEVTDLLP
-1398 KDNKIYVTGSKV
+1398 KDDKTYVTGSKV
-1410 KSNKPSKT
+1410 TSTKPSKT

-1438 DKKDGEFAGEWVFEA
+1438 DKKDGEFTGEWVFEA
-1453 DPEPAKPAAK
+1453 DPAPTPEPQKPAAK

-1477 VGGITAIMTSILAF
+1477 VGGIAAIMTSILAF